1 MKKRILAVIMAV
13 CVSMTALPADVR
25 AAEDG
30 AVRTESTVQETETE
44 ASSVEKSSRTAN
56 AGNETEELAEP
67 ETTGTEKTT
76 ESAETE
82 TAGTEETTETEI
94 IETETA
100 ETEEPAGTET
110 ESAGTETETTE
121 TETGTETETTET
133 ETGTETET
141 TETET
146 GTETETTETET
157 ETETTETETETE
169 TTETETETETEIKTT
184 GTETAETEEPDESGT
199 VEAAELNYMMVES
212 PYVETPGIQNVVLSL
227 GTGNEQIS
235 GIVLKYQNLTT
246 GKTYQAKAAGT
257 EEDMTRFTMDFSR
270 NGQAGEYQITSVQ
283 FTQEKTK
290 QEILLSDLEMDVRFG
305 VNEQA
310 ETNPDQVLYDEDAY
324 ADVDADVV
332 TMNEDGEI
340 VSENTVENVLEQGI
354 SDAVIGGTDHL
365 KGASGNVTVVLDPGH
380 DDTHAG
386 ASGFGVQEKD
396 LTLKIAT
403 YCKEELSTYSGITI
417 YMTRESGN
425 CPAGGGD
432 NTACLDARANL
443 AKNVGAGVLV
453 SFHLNTANGAA
464 RGVEVYYPNSNY
476 NAQVGSSGQALAKKI
491 CDKLAALG
499 LNYRG
504 TLIRDASY
512 DKYPDGSAADY
523 YGLIRRCKNNGI
535 PGLIIE
541 HAFLDNANDY
551 YTYLSSD
558 DKLKAL
564 GVADATAIAEY
575 FGLTKGAKTVT
586 LMYTQSREDG
596 SLRLKWNGLENVDYY
611 EIYRNT
617 VDDTNYPKIDEVSD
631 ATSYIDDDVKTGTR
645 YYYLIRPVFNDGTM
659 GEYSKSISGVAL
671 GKTKLKKISAQSGKK
686 ITLTWKKVSMAEG
699 YLIYRKDGD
708 DGNFNQIAQ
717 VTSGDTLMYTDT
729 VKTNN
734 KKYKYKVQA
743 YNTNNGK
750 QGVGTFSDVKVAK
763 TLAKVKITGITS
775 SNAETLTI
783 SWKKVDGAKGYII
796 SRSTKKDSGY
806 QEIETVSGAGT
817 TSCSDDTVKAGK
829 TYYYKVEAYNVIDGE
844 TGYGGASDAVSGK
857 TAKRTKITSI
867 VSDNEKALTIKW
879 DKISGAYGYR
889 IKRSTEEDGTYK
901 VIKTI
906 KSGNTASY
914 KDTSVKAGKTY
925 YYTVE
930 TIVKTDGNICYS
942 GDSASVEGRTAK
954 KTKIKYAVSNGSEQI
969 EVKWGAV
976 SGAYGYRI
984 KRSMSKNGTYKVVAT
999 VKGKNKTTY
1008 LDENVKTA
1016 KTYYYKVET
1025 INKVNGKKGYSG
1037 DSAAVSAKTL
1047 KTTSITAV
1055 KAATSTSVKLE
1066 WKAVDGASGYQIYR
1080 STSKDSDYKKVG
1092 QVEGRNTRKFEDQT
1106 LEAGKTYYYQV
1117 RAYKSGS
1124 AKDGVA
1130 SFSKAQK
1137 AWTIKQVVFSQIT
1150 SDSKNQVTLGWKKV
1164 SKAQGYVICRSSKS
1178 RGGFEKIAEIS
1189 SGTTLTYTDKS
1200 VTSGNTYYYKM
1211 AATYKIKGS
1220 AGRGS
1225 YSNVLQ
1231 AAVLKQ
1237 GSISSIT
1244 LGENMVLNVSWNSV
1258 ENADG
1263 YELAAAVS
1271 QKGTYTTLQT
1281 SGETS
1286 FTHSNL
1292 TQGKTYYYKVRA
1304 YKDLSS
1310 KIRMYGP
1317 WSAVKSKAAAHEIM
1331 GTSSVSVDQMVTY
1344 YNKRYTFP
1352 ADTYRDKGA
1361 DTAEAFFKILKEE
1374 AEAEGV
1380 RADLLF
1386 AQVMLETGGLTFG
1399 GDVQAS
1405 QCNFGG
1411 LGAVGGG
1418 AAGETYADVRTG
1430 LRAQVQH
1437 LKAYAST
1444 DGLNNECVDTR
1455 FQYVSRGTAKYIE
1468 WLAIPQNPYGKGWAA
1483 DADYGTKL
1491 LRIMDSL

>member
-25 AAEDG
+25 AAEDS
-30 AVRTESTVQETETE
+30 AVQTESTQKTSP
-44 ASSVEKSSRTAN
+44 AEKSAQTEN
-56 AGNETEELAEP
+56 AGNAAEEL
-67 ETTGTEKTT
+67 TGTEM
-76 ESAETE
+76 AE
-82 TAGTEETTETEI
+82 TEETTETVTIETETI
-94 IETETA
+94 ETEEPAETETSETEKTAETETIETETTETESTETETA
-100 ETEEPAGTET
+100 ETETE
-110 ESAGTETETTE
+110 ES
-121 TETGTETETTET
+121 
-133 ETGTETET
+133 
-141 TETET
+141 
-146 GTETETTETET
+146 TETETTETET
-157 ETETTETETETE
+157 EEPTE
-169 TTETETETETEIKTT
+169 
-184 GTETAETEEPDESGT
+184 TETAETET
-199 VEAAELNYMMVES
+199 VQAAELNYMMVES
-212 PYVETPGIQNVVLSL
+212 PYVETPGTQNVVLSL
-227 GTGNEQIS
+227 GTGDEQLS
-235 GIVLKYQNLTT
+235 DIVLNYKNLTT
-246 GKTYQAKAAGT
+246 GKAYQTKTAGI
-257 EEDMTRFTMDFSR
+257 EEDMIRFTMDFSE

-290 QEILLSDLEMDVRFG
+290 QEILLSDLGMDVRFG

-332 TMNEDGEI
+332 TMSADGEVI
-340 VSENTVENVLEQGI
+340 SENTVENVLEQGI
-354 SDAVIGGTDHL
+354 SEAVASVTDNL
-365 KGASGNVTVVLDPGH
+365 KGANSNVKVVLDPGH
-380 DDTHAG
+380 DGTHAG
-386 ASGFGVQEKD
+386 ASGFGVQEAD

-403 YCKEELSTYSGITI
+403 YCKEELSTYNGITV
-417 YMTRESGN
+417 YMTRESAS

-432 NTACLDARANL
+432 NIACLDARANL
-443 AKNVGAGVLV
+443 AKNVGANVLV
-453 SFHLNTANGAA
+453 SFHLNTANGTA

-476 NAQVGSSGQALAKKI
+476 NAQVGSNGQALAKKI

-504 TLIRDASY
+504 TLIRNASY

-575 FGLTKGAKTVT
+575 FGLTKGAQTVT
-586 LMYTQSREDG
+586 CTYTQSRADG
-596 SLRLKWNGLENVDYY
+596 SLKIKWSGLDNVDYY
-611 EIYRNT
+611 EIWR
-617 VDDTNYPKIDEVSD
+617 DTKDAYDYEKIDEVSD
-631 ATSYIDDDVKTGTR
+631 ATSFIDDTVELGTR
-645 YYYLIRPVFNDGTM
+645 YYYLVRPVFNDGTT

-671 GKTKLKKISAQSGKK
+671 AKTNFTKIEAKSGKK
-686 ITLTWKKVSMAEG
+686 VALTWKKVSQAEG
-699 YLIYRKDGD
+699 YLIYRKDSE
-708 DGNFNQIAQ
+708 DGKYNQIGK
-717 VTSGDTLMYTDT
+717 VTSEKTLTYTDT
-729 VKTNN
+729 VKSNN
-734 KKYKYKVQA
+734 KTYTYKIQA

-750 QGVGTFSDVKVAK
+750 QGVGAYSSTKSAK
-763 TLAKVKITGITS
+763 TLAKAKITGITS
-775 SNAETLTI
+775 SNEEVLKI
-783 SWKKVDGAKGYII
+783 SWNKVSGAKGYII

-806 QEIETVSGAGT
+806 SEIDTVSGEKT
-817 TSCSDDTVKAGK
+817 TSYTDDTVKAGK
-829 TYYYKVEAYNVIDGE
+829 TYYYKVEAYNVNSG
-844 TGYGGASDAVSGK
+844 TKGYGGASDAVAGK

-867 VSDNEKALTIKW
+867 VSTNEKTLTIKW
-879 DKISGAYGYR
+879 NKITGAYGYR
-889 IKRSTEEDGTYK
+889 IKRSTDEDGTYK
-901 VIKTI
+901 VVKTI
-906 KSGNTASY
+906 KSGNTTSY

-930 TIVKTDGNICYS
+930 TMVKTGDNICYS
-942 GDSASVEGRTAK
+942 GDSASMEGRTAK
-954 KTKIKYAVSNGSEQI
+954 KAKIKYAVSNGSNQI
-969 EVKWGAV
+969 EVNWGAV
-976 SGAYGYRI
+976 RGAYGYRI
-984 KRSMSKNGTYKVVAT
+984 KRSTSKNGTYKVVAT
-999 VKGKNKTTY
+999 LKGKNNTTY
-1008 LDENVKTA
+1008 QDKKLKTA
-1016 KTYYYKVET
+1016 KTYYYKIET

-1037 DSAAVSAKTL
+1037 NSAAVSAKTL

-1055 KAATSTSVKLE
+1055 KATGSTSVRLE

-1080 STSKDSDYKKVG
+1080 SMSKDSGYKKVG
-1092 QVEGRNTRKFEDQT
+1092 QVKGKNTKKYEDKT

-1117 RAYKSGS
+1117 RAYKSNS
-1124 AKDGVA
+1124 AKNGVA

-1164 SKAQGYVICRSSKS
+1164 SKAQGYDIYRSDESNS
-1178 RGGFEKIAEIS
+1178 GFEKIASIS
-1189 SGTTLTYTDKS
+1189 SGSTLTYTDKG
-1200 VTSGNTYYYKM
+1200 VKSGNTYYYKI

-1225 YSNVLQ
+1225 YSKVTEV
-1231 AAVLKQ
+1231 AVLKQ

-1244 LGENMVLNVSWNSV
+1244 LGDNNVLNISWNSV
-1258 ENADG
+1258 ANASG
-1263 YELAAAVS
+1263 YELAGAVS
-1271 QKGTYTTLQT
+1271 EKGTYTTLQT
-1281 SGETS
+1281 SGATS

-1292 TQGKTYYYKVRA
+1292 VQGTTYYYKVRA
-1304 YKDLSS
+1304 YKDLSNG
-1310 KIRMYGP
+1310 IRMYGP
-1317 WSAVKSKAAAHEIM
+1317 WSAVKAKAAAHEIM
-1331 GTSSVSVDQMVTY
+1331 GTSSVTVDQMVSY

-1361 DTAEAFFKILKEE
+1361 DSAEAFFKILKEE

-1380 RADLLF
+1380 RADVLF
-1386 AQVMLETGGLTFG
+1386 AQVMLETGGLQFG
-1399 GDVQAS
+1399 GDVQPS

-1418 AAGETYADVRTG
+1418 AAGETFADVRTG

-1444 DGLNNECVDTR
+1444 DGLNNACVDKR
-1455 FQYVSRGTAKYIE
+1455 FQYVSRGTARYVE

>member
-1 MKKRILAVIMAV
+1 
-13 CVSMTALPADVR
+13 
-25 AAEDG
+25 
-30 AVRTESTVQETETE
+30 
-44 ASSVEKSSRTAN
+44 
-56 AGNETEELAEP
+56 
-67 ETTGTEKTT
+67 
-76 ESAETE
+76 
-82 TAGTEETTETEI
+82 
-94 IETETA
+94 
-100 ETEEPAGTET
+100 
-110 ESAGTETETTE
+110 
-121 TETGTETETTET
+121 
-133 ETGTETET
+133 
-141 TETET
+141 
-146 GTETETTETET
+146 
-157 ETETTETETETE
+157 
-169 TTETETETETEIKTT
+169 
-184 GTETAETEEPDESGT
+184 
-199 VEAAELNYMMVES
+199 MMVES
-212 PYVETPGIQNVVLSL
+212 PYVETPGTQNVVLSL
-227 GTGNEQIS
+227 GTGYEQLS
-235 GIVLKYQNLTT
+235 DIVLNYKNLTT
-246 GKTYQAKAAGT
+246 GKAYQTKTAGI
-257 EEDMTRFTMDFSR
+257 EEDMIRFTMDFSE

-290 QEILLSDLEMDVRFG
+290 QEILLSDLGMDVRFG

-332 TMNEDGEI
+332 TMSADGEVI
-340 VSENTVENVLEQGI
+340 SENTVENVLEQGI
-354 SDAVIGGTDHL
+354 SEAVASVADNL
-365 KGASGNVTVVLDPGH
+365 KGANSNVKVVLDPGH
-380 DDTHAG
+380 DGTHAG
-386 ASGFGVQEKD
+386 ASGFGVQEAD

-403 YCKEELSTYSGITI
+403 YCKEELSTYNGITV
-417 YMTRESGN
+417 YMTRESAS

-432 NTACLDARANL
+432 NIACLDARANL
-443 AKNVGAGVLV
+443 AKNVGANVLV
-453 SFHLNTANGAA
+453 SFHLNTANGTA

-476 NAQVGSSGQALAKKI
+476 NAQVGSNGQALAKKI

-504 TLIRDASY
+504 TLIRNASY

-575 FGLTKGAKTVT
+575 FGLTKGAQTVT
-586 LMYTQSREDG
+586 CTYTQSRADG
-596 SLRLKWNGLENVDYY
+596 SLKIKWSGLDNVDYY
-611 EIYRNT
+611 EIWR
-617 VDDTNYPKIDEVSD
+617 DTKDAYDYEKIDEVSD
-631 ATSYIDDDVKTGTR
+631 ATSFIDDTVELGTR
-645 YYYLIRPVFNDGTM
+645 YYYLVRPVFNDGTT

-671 GKTKLKKISAQSGKK
+671 AKTNFTKIKAKSGKK
-686 ITLTWKKVSMAEG
+686 VTLTWKKVSQAEG
-699 YLIYRKDGD
+699 YLIYRKDSE
-708 DGNFNQIAQ
+708 DGKYNQIGK
-717 VTSGDTLMYTDT
+717 VTSGKTLTYTDT
-729 VKTNN
+729 VKSNN
-734 KKYKYKVQA
+734 KTYTYKIQA

-750 QGVGTFSDVKVAK
+750 QGVGAYSSTKSAK
-763 TLAKVKITGITS
+763 TLAKAKITGITS
-775 SNAETLTI
+775 SNEDMLKI
-783 SWKKVDGAKGYII
+783 SWKKVSGAKGYTI
-796 SRSTKKDSGY
+796 SRSTSKNSGY
-806 QEIETVSGAGT
+806 KKIDTVTGK
-817 TSCSDDTVKAGK
+817 TSYTDDTVKAGK
-829 TYYYKVEAYNVIDGE
+829 TYYYKVEAYNVNSG
-844 TGYGGASDAVSGK
+844 TKGYGGASDAVAGK

-867 VSDNEKALTIKW
+867 VSTNEKTLTIKW
-879 DKISGAYGYR
+879 NKITGAYGYR
-889 IKRSTEEDGTYK
+889 IKRSTDEDGTYK
-901 VIKTI
+901 VVKTI
-906 KSGNTASY
+906 KSGNTTSY

-930 TIVKTDGNICYS
+930 TMVKTGDNICYS

-954 KTKIKYAVSNGSEQI
+954 KAKIKYAVSNGSNQI
-969 EVKWGAV
+969 EVNWGAV

-984 KRSMSKNGTYKVVAT
+984 KRSTSKNGTYKVVAT
-999 VKGKNKTTY
+999 LKGKNNTTY
-1008 LDENVKTA
+1008 QDKKLKTA
-1016 KTYYYKVET
+1016 KTYYYKIET

-1037 DSAAVSAKTL
+1037 NSAAVSAKTL

-1055 KAATSTSVKLE
+1055 KATGSTSVRLE

-1080 STSKDSDYKKVG
+1080 STSKDSGYKKVG
-1092 QVEGRNTRKFEDQT
+1092 QVKGKNTKKYEDKT

-1117 RAYKSGS
+1117 RAYKSNS
-1124 AKDGVA
+1124 AKNGVA

-1164 SKAQGYVICRSSKS
+1164 SKAQGYDIYRSDESNS
-1178 RGGFEKIAEIS
+1178 GFEKIASIS
-1189 SGTTLTYTDKS
+1189 SGSTLTYTDKG
-1200 VTSGNTYYYKM
+1200 VKSGNTYYYKI

-1225 YSNVLQ
+1225 YSKVTEV
-1231 AAVLKQ
+1231 AVLKQ

-1244 LGENMVLNVSWNSV
+1244 LGDNNVLNISWNSV
-1258 ENADG
+1258 ANASG
-1263 YELAAAVS
+1263 YELAGAVS
-1271 QKGTYTTLQT
+1271 EKGTYTTLQT
-1281 SGETS
+1281 SDATS

-1292 TQGKTYYYKVRA
+1292 VQGTTYYYKVRA
-1304 YKDLSS
+1304 YKDLSNG
-1310 KIRMYGP
+1310 IRMYGP
-1317 WSAVKSKAAAHEIM
+1317 WSAVKAKAAAHEIM
-1331 GTSSVSVDQMVTY
+1331 GTSSVTVDQMVSY

-1361 DTAEAFFKILKEE
+1361 DSAEAFFKILKEE

-1380 RADLLF
+1380 RADVLF
-1386 AQVMLETGGLTFG
+1386 AQVMLETGGLQFG
-1399 GDVQAS
+1399 GDVQPS

-1418 AAGETYADVRTG
+1418 AAGETFADVRTG

-1444 DGLNNECVDTR
+1444 DGLNNACVDKR
-1455 FQYVSRGTAKYIE
+1455 FQYVSRGTARYVE

>member
-25 AAEDG
+25 AAEDS
-30 AVRTESTVQETETE
+30 AVQTESTQKTSP
-44 ASSVEKSSRTAN
+44 AEKSAQTEN
-56 AGNETEELAEP
+56 AGNAAEEL
-67 ETTGTEKTT
+67 TGTEMT
-76 ESAETE
+76 E
-82 TAGTEETTETEI
+82 TEETTETVTIETETI
-94 IETETA
+94 ETEEPAETETSETEKPAETETIETETTETESTETETA
-100 ETEEPAGTET
+100 ETETE
-110 ESAGTETETTE
+110 ES
-121 TETGTETETTET
+121 
-133 ETGTETET
+133 
-141 TETET
+141 
-146 GTETETTETET
+146 TETETTETET
-157 ETETTETETETE
+157 EEPTE
-169 TTETETETETEIKTT
+169 
-184 GTETAETEEPDESGT
+184 TETAETET
-199 VEAAELNYMMVES
+199 VQAAELNYMMVES
-212 PYVETPGIQNVVLSL
+212 PYVETPGTQNVVLSL
-227 GTGNEQIS
+227 GTGDEQLS
-235 GIVLKYQNLTT
+235 DIVLNYKNLTT
-246 GKTYQAKAAGT
+246 GKAYQTKAAGI
-257 EEDMTRFTMDFSR
+257 EEDMIRFTMDFSE

-290 QEILLSDLEMDVRFG
+290 QEILLSDLGMDVRFG

-332 TMNEDGEI
+332 TMSADGEVI
-340 VSENTVENVLEQGI
+340 SENTVENVLEQGI
-354 SDAVIGGTDHL
+354 SEAVASVADNL
-365 KGASGNVTVVLDPGH
+365 KGANSNVKVVLDPGH
-380 DDTHAG
+380 DGTHAG
-386 ASGFGVQEKD
+386 ASGFGVQEAD

-403 YCKEELSTYSGITI
+403 YCKEELSTYNGITV
-417 YMTRESGN
+417 YMTRESAS

-432 NTACLDARANL
+432 NIACLDARANL
-443 AKNVGAGVLV
+443 AKNVGASVLV
-453 SFHLNTANGAA
+453 SFHLNTANGTA

-476 NAQVGSSGQALAKKI
+476 NAQVGGNGQALAKKI

-504 TLIRDASY
+504 TLIRNASY

-558 DKLKAL
+558 EKLKAL

-586 LMYTQSREDG
+586 LNYTQSREDG
-596 SLRLKWNGLENVDYY
+596 SLRLKWTGLDNVDYY

-617 VDDTNYPKIDEVSD
+617 VNDTNYPKIDEVSD
-631 ATSYIDDDVKTGTR
+631 ATSYIDDTVKAGTK
-645 YYYLIRPVFNDGTM
+645 YYYLVRPVFNDGTA
-659 GEYSKSISGVAL
+659 GEYSKPISGVAL
-671 GKTKLKKISAQSGKK
+671 GKTNLTKIKAKSGKK
-686 ITLTWKKVSMAEG
+686 ITLTWKKVSKAEG
-699 YLIYRKDGD
+699 YLIYRQDSSDSK
-708 DGNFNQIAQ
+708 FYQIGT
-717 VTSGDTLMYTDT
+717 VKSGSTLTYTDT
-729 VKTNN
+729 VKSNN
-734 KKYKYKVQA
+734 KTYTYKVQA
-743 YNTNNGK
+743 YNTNNGR
-750 QGVGTFSDVKVAK
+750 QGVGAYSSTKSAK
-763 TLAKVKITGITS
+763 TLAKAKITGITS
-775 SNAETLTI
+775 SDEEVLKI
-783 SWKKVDGAKGYII
+783 SWNKVSGAKGYII

-806 QEIETVSGAGT
+806 SEIDTVSGEKT
-817 TSCSDDTVKAGK
+817 TSYTDDTVKAGK
-829 TYYYKVEAYNVIDGE
+829 TYYYKVEAYNVNSG
-844 TGYGGASDAVSGK
+844 TKGYGGASDAVAGK

-867 VSDNEKALTIKW
+867 VSTNEKTLTIKW
-879 DKISGAYGYR
+879 NKITGAYGYR
-889 IKRSTEEDGTYK
+889 IKRSTDEDGTYK
-901 VIKTI
+901 VVKTI
-906 KSGNTASY
+906 KSGNTTSY

-930 TIVKTDGNICYS
+930 TMVKTGDNICYS
-942 GDSASVEGRTAK
+942 GDSASMEGRTAK
-954 KTKIKYAVSNGSEQI
+954 KAKIKYAVSNGSNQI
-969 EVKWGAV
+969 EVNWGAV

-984 KRSMSKNGTYKVVAT
+984 KRSTSKNGTYKVVAT
-999 VKGKNKTTY
+999 LKGKNNTTY
-1008 LDENVKTA
+1008 QDKKLKTA
-1016 KTYYYKVET
+1016 KTYYYKIET

-1037 DSAAVSAKTL
+1037 NSAAVSAKTL

-1055 KAATSTSVKLE
+1055 KATGSTSVRLE

-1080 STSKDSDYKKVG
+1080 STSKDSGYKKVG
-1092 QVEGRNTRKFEDQT
+1092 QVKGKNTKKYEDKT

-1117 RAYKSGS
+1117 RAYKSNS
-1124 AKDGVA
+1124 AKNGVA

-1164 SKAQGYVICRSSKS
+1164 SKAQGYDIYRSDKS
-1178 RGGFEKIAEIS
+1178 NSGFEKIASIS
-1189 SGTTLTYTDKS
+1189 SESTLTYTDKG
-1200 VTSGNTYYYKM
+1200 VKSGNTYYYKI

-1225 YSNVLQ
+1225 YSKVTEV
-1231 AAVLKQ
+1231 AVLKQ

-1244 LGENMVLNVSWNSV
+1244 LGDNNVLNISWNSV
-1258 ENADG
+1258 ANASG
-1263 YELAAAVS
+1263 YELAGAIS
-1271 QKGTYTTLQT
+1271 EKGSYTTLQT
-1281 SGETS
+1281 SGATS

-1292 TQGKTYYYKVRA
+1292 TQGTTYYYKVRA

-1310 KIRMYGP
+1310 GIRMYGP

-1331 GTSSVSVDQMVTY
+1331 GTSSVTVDQMVSY

-1361 DTAEAFFKILKEE
+1361 DSAEAFFKILKEE
-1374 AEAEGV
+1374 ADAEGV
-1380 RADLLF
+1380 RADVLF

-1444 DGLNNECVDTR
+1444 EGLNNACVDTR
-1455 FQYVSRGTAKYIE
+1455 FQYVSRGTARYVE

>member
-30 AVRTESTVQETETE
+30 AVQTESTQAMETSSAVEAAVTEEASETENDETET
-44 ASSVEKSSRTAN
+44 SS
-56 AGNETEELAEP
+56 
-67 ETTGTEKTT
+67 
-76 ESAETE
+76 ES
-82 TAGTEETTETEI
+82 ETTETGESSETETGVTETEESSETETGAAETEEPTETQTI
-94 IETETA
+94 ETESTETETETA
-100 ETEEPAGTET
+100 ETETEEP
-110 ESAGTETETTE
+110 TETETVE
-121 TETGTETETTET
+121 TES
-133 ETGTETET
+133 
-141 TETET
+141 
-146 GTETETTETET
+146 TETET
-157 ETETTETETETE
+157 ETET
-169 TTETETETETEIKTT
+169 
-184 GTETAETEEPDESGT
+184 
-199 VEAAELNYMMVES
+199 VQAAEMNYMMVES
-212 PYVETPGIQNVVLSL
+212 PYVETPGTQNVVLSL
-227 GTGNEQIS
+227 GTGKEQIS
-235 GIVLKYQNLTT
+235 DVILNYQNLTT
-246 GKTYQAKAAGT
+246 GKTYQVKAAGR
-257 EEDMTRFTMDFSR
+257 EEDMIRFTMDFSE

-290 QEILLSDLEMDVRFG
+290 QEILLSDLGMDVRFG

-332 TMNEDGEI
+332 TMSADGEVI
-340 VSENTVENVLEQGI
+340 SENTVENVLEQGI
-354 SDAVIGGTDHL
+354 SEAVASVADNL
-365 KGASGNVTVVLDPGH
+365 KGANSNVKVVLDPGH
-380 DDTHAG
+380 DGTHAG
-386 ASGFGVQEKD
+386 ASGFGVQEAD

-403 YCKEELSTYSGITI
+403 YCKEELSTYNGITV
-417 YMTRESGN
+417 YMTRESAS

-432 NTACLDARANL
+432 NIACLDARANL
-443 AKNVGAGVLV
+443 AKNVGANVLV
-453 SFHLNTANGAA
+453 SFHLNTANGTA

-476 NAQVGSSGQALAKKI
+476 NAQVGGNGQALAKKI

-504 TLIRDASY
+504 TLIRNASY

-575 FGLTKGAKTVT
+575 FGLTKGAQTVACT
-586 LMYTQSREDG
+586 YTQSRADG
-596 SLRLKWNGLENVDYY
+596 SLKIKWSGLDNVDYY
-611 EIYRNT
+611 EIWR
-617 VDDTNYPKIDEVSD
+617 DTKDAYDYEKIDEVSD
-631 ATSYIDDDVKTGTR
+631 ATSFIDDTVELGTR
-645 YYYLIRPVFNDGTM
+645 YYYLVRPVFNDGTT

-671 GKTKLKKISAQSGKK
+671 AKTNFTKIEAKSGKK
-686 ITLTWKKVSMAEG
+686 VTLTWKKVSQAEG
-699 YLIYRKDGD
+699 YLIYRKDSE
-708 DGNFNQIAQ
+708 DGKYNQIGK
-717 VTSGDTLMYTDT
+717 VTSGKTLTYTDT
-729 VKTNN
+729 VKSNN
-734 KKYKYKVQA
+734 KTYTYKIQA

-750 QGVGTFSDVKVAK
+750 QGVGAYSSTKSAK
-763 TLAKVKITGITS
+763 TLAKAKITGITS
-775 SNAETLTI
+775 SNEDMLKI
-783 SWKKVDGAKGYII
+783 SWKKVSGANGYII
-796 SRSTKKDSGY
+796 YRSTSKNSGY
-806 QEIETVSGAGT
+806 KKIDTVTGK
-817 TSCSDDTVKAGK
+817 TSYTDDTVKAGK
-829 TYYYKVEAYNVIDGE
+829 TYYYKVEAYNVNSG
-844 TGYGGASDAVSGK
+844 TKGYGGASDAVAGK

-867 VSDNEKALTIKW
+867 VSANEKTLTIKW
-879 DKISGAYGYR
+879 NKITGAYGYR
-889 IKRSTEEDGTYK
+889 IKRSTDEDGTYK
-901 VIKTI
+901 VVKTI
-906 KSGNTASY
+906 KSGNTTSY
-914 KDTSVKAGKTY
+914 KDTSVKAGKNY

-930 TIVKTDGNICYS
+930 TMVKTGDNICYS

-954 KTKIKYAVSNGSEQI
+954 KAKIKYAVSNGSNQI
-969 EVKWGAV
+969 EVNWGAV

-984 KRSMSKNGTYKVVAT
+984 KRSTSKNGTYKVVAT
-999 VKGKNKTTY
+999 LKGKNNTTY
-1008 LDENVKTA
+1008 QDKKLKTA
-1016 KTYYYKVET
+1016 KTYYYKIET

-1037 DSAAVSAKTL
+1037 NSAAVSAKTL

-1055 KAATSTSVKLE
+1055 KATGSTSVRLE
-1066 WKAVDGASGYQIYR
+1066 WKAVDRASGYQIYR
-1080 STSKDSDYKKVG
+1080 STSKDSGYKKVG
-1092 QVEGRNTRKFEDQT
+1092 QVKGKNTKKYEDKT

-1117 RAYKSGS
+1117 RAYKSNS
-1124 AKDGVA
+1124 AKNGVA

-1164 SKAQGYVICRSSKS
+1164 SKAQGYDIYRSDKS
-1178 RGGFEKIAEIS
+1178 NSGFEKIASIS
-1189 SGTTLTYTDKS
+1189 SGSTLTYTDKG
-1200 VTSGNTYYYKM
+1200 VKSGNTYYYKI

-1225 YSNVLQ
+1225 YSKVTEV
-1231 AAVLKQ
+1231 AVLKQ

-1244 LGENMVLNVSWNSV
+1244 LGDNNVLNISWNSV
-1258 ENADG
+1258 ANASG
-1263 YELAAAVS
+1263 YELAGAVS
-1271 QKGTYTTLQT
+1271 EKGTYTTLQT
-1281 SGETS
+1281 SGATS

-1292 TQGKTYYYKVRA
+1292 VQGTTYYYKVRA
-1304 YKDLSS
+1304 YKDLSNG
-1310 KIRMYGP
+1310 IRMYGP
-1317 WSAVKSKAAAHEIM
+1317 WSAVKAKAAAHEIM
-1331 GTSSVSVDQMVTY
+1331 GTSSVTVDQMVAY

-1361 DTAEAFFKILKEE
+1361 DSAEAFFKILKEE

-1380 RADLLF
+1380 RADVLF
-1386 AQVMLETGGLTFG
+1386 AQVMLETGGLQFG
-1399 GDVQAS
+1399 GDVQPS

-1418 AAGETYADVRTG
+1418 AAGETFDDVRTG

-1444 DGLNNECVDTR
+1444 DGLNNACVDKR
-1455 FQYVSRGTAKYIE
+1455 FQYVSRGTARYVE

-1491 LRIMDSL
+1491 LRIMNSL

>member
-13 CVSMTALPADVR
+13 CVSMTALPADVS
-25 AAEDG
+25 AAEDS
-30 AVRTESTVQETETE
+30 AVQTESMQKTSP
-44 ASSVEKSSRTAN
+44 AEKSAQTEN
-56 AGNETEELAEP
+56 AGNAAEEL
-67 ETTGTEKTT
+67 TGTEMT
-76 ESAETE
+76 E
-82 TAGTEETTETEI
+82 TEETTETVTIETETI
-94 IETETA
+94 ETEEPAETETSETEKPAETETIETETTETESTETETA
-100 ETEEPAGTET
+100 ETETE
-110 ESAGTETETTE
+110 ES
-121 TETGTETETTET
+121 
-133 ETGTETET
+133 
-141 TETET
+141 
-146 GTETETTETET
+146 TETETTETET
-157 ETETTETETETE
+157 EEPTE
-169 TTETETETETEIKTT
+169 
-184 GTETAETEEPDESGT
+184 TETAETET
-199 VEAAELNYMMVES
+199 VQAAELNYMMVES
-212 PYVETPGIQNVVLSL
+212 PYVETPGTQNVVLSL
-227 GTGNEQIS
+227 GTGDEQLS
-235 GIVLKYQNLTT
+235 DIVLNYKNLTT
-246 GKTYQAKAAGT
+246 GKAYQTKTAGI
-257 EEDMTRFTMDFSR
+257 EEDMIRFTMDFSE

-290 QEILLSDLEMDVRFG
+290 QEILLSDLGMDVRFG

-332 TMNEDGEI
+332 TMSADGEVI
-340 VSENTVENVLEQGI
+340 SENTVENVLEQGI
-354 SDAVIGGTDHL
+354 SEAVASVTDNL
-365 KGASGNVTVVLDPGH
+365 KGANSNVKVVLDPGH
-380 DDTHAG
+380 DGTHAG
-386 ASGFGVQEKD
+386 ASGFGVQEAD

-403 YCKEELSTYSGITI
+403 YCKEELSTYNGITV
-417 YMTRESGN
+417 YMTRESAS

-432 NTACLDARANL
+432 NIACLDARANL
-443 AKNVGAGVLV
+443 AKNVGANVLV
-453 SFHLNTANGAA
+453 SFHLNTANGTA

-476 NAQVGSSGQALAKKI
+476 NAQVGSNGQALAKKI

-504 TLIRDASY
+504 TLIRNASY

-558 DKLKAL
+558 EKLKAL

-575 FGLTKGAKTVT
+575 FGLTKGAQTVT
-586 LMYTQSREDG
+586 CTYTQSRADG
-596 SLRLKWNGLENVDYY
+596 SLKIKWSGLDNVDYY
-611 EIYRNT
+611 EIWR
-617 VDDTNYPKIDEVSD
+617 DTKDAYDYEKIDEVSD
-631 ATSYIDDDVKTGTR
+631 ATSFIDDTVELGTR
-645 YYYLIRPVFNDGTM
+645 YYYLVRPVFNDGTT

-671 GKTKLKKISAQSGKK
+671 AKTNFTKIKAKSGKK
-686 ITLTWKKVSMAEG
+686 VTLTWKKVSQAEG
-699 YLIYRKDGD
+699 YLIYRKDSE
-708 DGNFNQIAQ
+708 DGKYNQIGK
-717 VTSGDTLMYTDT
+717 VTSGKTLTYTDT
-729 VKTNN
+729 VKSNN
-734 KKYKYKVQA
+734 KTYTYKIQA

-750 QGVGTFSDVKVAK
+750 QGVGAYSSTKSAK
-763 TLAKVKITGITS
+763 TLAKAKITGITS
-775 SNAETLTI
+775 SNEDMLKI
-783 SWKKVDGAKGYII
+783 SWKKVSGAKGYTI
-796 SRSTKKDSGY
+796 SRSTSKNSGY
-806 QEIETVSGAGT
+806 KKIDTVTGK
-817 TSCSDDTVKAGK
+817 TSYTDDTVKAGK
-829 TYYYKVEAYNVIDGE
+829 TYYYKVEAYNVNSG
-844 TGYGGASDAVSGK
+844 TKGYGGASDAVAGK

-867 VSDNEKALTIKW
+867 VSTNEKTLTIKW
-879 DKISGAYGYR
+879 NKITGAYGYR
-889 IKRSTEEDGTYK
+889 IKRSTDEDGTYK
-901 VIKTI
+901 VVKTI
-906 KSGNTASY
+906 KSGNTTSY

-930 TIVKTDGNICYS
+930 TMVKTGDNICYS
-942 GDSASVEGRTAK
+942 GDSASMEGRTAK
-954 KTKIKYAVSNGSEQI
+954 KAKIKYAVSNGSNQI
-969 EVKWGAV
+969 EVNWGAV

-984 KRSMSKNGTYKVVAT
+984 KRSTSKNGTYKVVAT
-999 VKGKNKTTY
+999 LKGKNNTTY
-1008 LDENVKTA
+1008 QDKNVKTA

-1037 DSAAVSAKTL
+1037 DSAVVSAKTL

-1055 KAATSTSVKLE
+1055 KATGSTSVRLE

-1080 STSKDSDYKKVG
+1080 SMSKDSGYKKVG
-1092 QVEGRNTRKFEDQT
+1092 QVKGKNTKKYEDKT

-1117 RAYKSGS
+1117 RAYKSNS
-1124 AKDGVA
+1124 AKNGVA

-1164 SKAQGYVICRSSKS
+1164 SKAQGYDIYRSDKS
-1178 RGGFEKIAEIS
+1178 NSGFEKIASIS
-1189 SGTTLTYTDKS
+1189 SGSTLTYTDKG
-1200 VTSGNTYYYKM
+1200 VKSGNTYYYKI

-1225 YSNVLQ
+1225 YSKVTEV
-1231 AAVLKQ
+1231 AVLKQ

-1244 LGENMVLNVSWNSV
+1244 LGDNNVLNISWSSV
-1258 ENADG
+1258 ANASG
-1263 YELAAAVS
+1263 YELAGAVS
-1271 QKGTYTTLQT
+1271 EKGTYTTLQT
-1281 SGETS
+1281 SGATS

-1292 TQGKTYYYKVRA
+1292 VQGTTYYYKVRA
-1304 YKDLSS
+1304 YKDLSNG
-1310 KIRMYGP
+1310 IRMYGP
-1317 WSAVKSKAAAHEIM
+1317 WSAVKAKAAAHEIM
-1331 GTSSVSVDQMVTY
+1331 GTSSVTVDQMVSY

-1361 DTAEAFFKILKEE
+1361 DSAEAFFKILKEE

-1380 RADLLF
+1380 RADVLF
-1386 AQVMLETGGLTFG
+1386 AQVMLETGGLKFG
-1399 GDVQAS
+1399 GDVQPS

-1418 AAGETYADVRTG
+1418 AAGETFADVRTG

-1444 DGLNNECVDTR
+1444 DGLNNACVDKR
-1455 FQYVSRGTAKYIE
+1455 FQYVSRGTARYVE

>member
-25 AAEDG
+25 AAEDS
-30 AVRTESTVQETETE
+30 AVQTESTQKTSP
-44 ASSVEKSSRTAN
+44 AEKSAQTEN
-56 AGNETEELAEP
+56 AGNAAEELTGTEMAETEEAAEK
-67 ETTGTEKTT
+67 E
-76 ESAETE
+76 E
-82 TAGTEETTETEI
+82 TAETEETTETVTIETETI
-94 IETETA
+94 ETEEPAETETSETEKPAETETIETETTETESTETETA
-100 ETEEPAGTET
+100 ETETE
-110 ESAGTETETTE
+110 ES
-121 TETGTETETTET
+121 
-133 ETGTETET
+133 
-141 TETET
+141 
-146 GTETETTETET
+146 TETETTETET
-157 ETETTETETETE
+157 EEPTE
-169 TTETETETETEIKTT
+169 
-184 GTETAETEEPDESGT
+184 TETAETET
-199 VEAAELNYMMVES
+199 VQAAELNYMMVES
-212 PYVETPGIQNVVLSL
+212 PYVETPGTQNVVLSL
-227 GTGNEQIS
+227 GTGYEQLS
-235 GIVLKYQNLTT
+235 DIVLNYKNLTT
-246 GKTYQAKAAGT
+246 GKAYQTKAAGI
-257 EEDMTRFTMDFSR
+257 EEDMIRFTMDFSE

-290 QEILLSDLEMDVRFG
+290 QEILLSDLGMDVRFG

-332 TMNEDGEI
+332 TMSADGEVI
-340 VSENTVENVLEQGI
+340 SENTVENVLEQGI
-354 SDAVIGGTDHL
+354 SDAVASVADNL
-365 KGASGNVTVVLDPGH
+365 KGANSNVKVVLDPGH
-380 DDTHAG
+380 DGTHAG
-386 ASGFGVQEKD
+386 APGFGVQEAD

-403 YCKEELSTYSGITI
+403 YCKEELSTYNGITV
-417 YMTRESGN
+417 YMTRESAS

-432 NTACLDARANL
+432 YIACLDARANL
-443 AKNVGAGVLV
+443 AKNVGANVLV
-453 SFHLNTANGAA
+453 SFHLNTANGTA

-476 NAQVGSSGQALAKKI
+476 NAQVGSNGQALAKKI

-504 TLIRDASY
+504 TKIRNASY

-558 DKLKAL
+558 EKLKAL

-575 FGLTKGAKTVT
+575 FGLTKGAQTVT
-586 LMYTQSREDG
+586 CTYTQSRADG
-596 SLRLKWNGLENVDYY
+596 SLKIKWSGLDNVDYY
-611 EIYRNT
+611 EIWR
-617 VDDTNYPKIDEVSD
+617 DTKDAYDYEKIDEVSD
-631 ATSYIDDDVKTGTR
+631 ATSFIDDTVELGTR
-645 YYYLIRPVFNDGTM
+645 YYYLVRPVFNDGTT

-671 GKTKLKKISAQSGKK
+671 AKTNFTKIKAKSGKK
-686 ITLTWKKVSMAEG
+686 VTLTWKKVSQAEG
-699 YLIYRKDGD
+699 YLIYRKDSE
-708 DGNFNQIAQ
+708 DGKYNQIGK
-717 VTSGDTLMYTDT
+717 VTSGKTLTYTDT
-729 VKTNN
+729 VKSNN
-734 KKYKYKVQA
+734 KTYTYKIQA

-750 QGVGTFSDVKVAK
+750 QGVGAYSSTKSAK
-763 TLAKVKITGITS
+763 TLAKAKITGITS
-775 SNAETLTI
+775 SNEDMLKI
-783 SWKKVDGAKGYII
+783 SWKKVSGAKGYTI
-796 SRSTKKDSGY
+796 SRSTSKNSGY
-806 QEIETVSGAGT
+806 KKIDTVTGK
-817 TSCSDDTVKAGK
+817 TSYTDDTVKAGK
-829 TYYYKVEAYNVIDGE
+829 TYYYKVEAYNVNSG
-844 TGYGGASDAVSGK
+844 TKGYGGASDAVAGK

-867 VSDNEKALTIKW
+867 VSTNEKTLTIKW
-879 DKISGAYGYR
+879 NKITGAYGYR
-889 IKRSTEEDGTYK
+889 IKRSTDEDGTYK
-901 VIKTI
+901 VVKTI
-906 KSGNTASY
+906 KSGNTTSY

-930 TIVKTDGNICYS
+930 TMVKTGDNICYS
-942 GDSASVEGRTAK
+942 GDSASMEGRTAK
-954 KTKIKYAVSNGSEQI
+954 KAKIKYAVSNGSNQI
-969 EVKWGAV
+969 EVNWGAV

-984 KRSMSKNGTYKVVAT
+984 KRSTSKNGTYKVVAT
-999 VKGKNKTTY
+999 LKGKNNTTY
-1008 LDENVKTA
+1008 QDKNVKTA

-1037 DSAAVSAKTL
+1037 DSAVVSAKTL

-1055 KAATSTSVKLE
+1055 KATGSTSVRLE

-1080 STSKDSDYKKVG
+1080 SMSKDSGYKKVG
-1092 QVEGRNTRKFEDQT
+1092 QVKGKNTKKYEDKT

-1117 RAYKSGS
+1117 RAYKSNS
-1124 AKDGVA
+1124 AKNGVA

-1164 SKAQGYVICRSSKS
+1164 SKAQGYDIYRSDKS
-1178 RGGFEKIAEIS
+1178 NSGFEKIASIS
-1189 SGTTLTYTDKS
+1189 SGSTLTYTDKG
-1200 VTSGNTYYYKM
+1200 VKSGNTYYYKI

-1225 YSNVLQ
+1225 YSKVTEV
-1231 AAVLKQ
+1231 AVLKQ

-1244 LGENMVLNVSWNSV
+1244 LGDNNVLNISWSSV
-1258 ENADG
+1258 ANASG
-1263 YELAAAVS
+1263 YELAGAVS
-1271 QKGTYTTLQT
+1271 EKGTYTTLQT
-1281 SGETS
+1281 SGATS

-1292 TQGKTYYYKVRA
+1292 VQGTTYYYKVRA
-1304 YKDLSS
+1304 YKDLSNG
-1310 KIRMYGP
+1310 IRMYGP
-1317 WSAVKSKAAAHEIM
+1317 WSAVKAKAAAHEIM
-1331 GTSSVSVDQMVTY
+1331 GTSSVTVDQMVSY

-1361 DTAEAFFKILKEE
+1361 DSAEAFFKILKEE

-1380 RADLLF
+1380 RADVLF
-1386 AQVMLETGGLTFG
+1386 AQVMLETGGLKFG
-1399 GDVQAS
+1399 GDVQPS

-1418 AAGETYADVRTG
+1418 AAGETFADVRTG

-1444 DGLNNECVDTR
+1444 DGLNNACVDKR
-1455 FQYVSRGTAKYIE
+1455 FQYVSRGTARYVE

>member
-25 AAEDG
+25 AAEDS
-30 AVRTESTVQETETE
+30 AVQTESTQKTSPSEESTQTENTG
-44 ASSVEKSSRTAN
+44 N
-56 AGNETEELAEP
+56 AAEEL
-67 ETTGTEKTT
+67 TGTEM
-76 ESAETE
+76 AE
-82 TAGTEETTETEI
+82 TEETTETVTIETETI
-94 IETETA
+94 ETEEPAETETSETEKPAETETIETETTETESTETETA
-100 ETEEPAGTET
+100 ETETE
-110 ESAGTETETTE
+110 ES
-121 TETGTETETTET
+121 
-133 ETGTETET
+133 
-141 TETET
+141 
-146 GTETETTETET
+146 TETETTETET
-157 ETETTETETETE
+157 EEPTETEPAETE
-169 TTETETETETEIKTT
+169 T
-184 GTETAETEEPDESGT
+184 
-199 VEAAELNYMMVES
+199 VQAAELNYMMVES
-212 PYVETPGIQNVVLSL
+212 PYVETPGTQNVVLSL
-227 GTGNEQIS
+227 GTGDEQLSDI
-235 GIVLKYQNLTT
+235 ILNYKNLTT
-246 GKTYQAKAAGT
+246 GKAYQTKAAGI
-257 EEDMTRFTMDFSR
+257 EEDMIRFTMDFSE

-290 QEILLSDLEMDVRFG
+290 QEILLSDLGMDVRFG

-332 TMNEDGEI
+332 TMSADGEVI
-340 VSENTVENVLEQGI
+340 SENTVENVLEQGI
-354 SDAVIGGTDHL
+354 SEAVASVADNL
-365 KGASGNVTVVLDPGH
+365 KGANSNVKVVLDPGH
-380 DDTHAG
+380 DGTHAG
-386 ASGFGVQEKD
+386 ASGFGVQEAD

-403 YCKEELSTYSGITI
+403 YCKEELSTYNGITV
-417 YMTRESGN
+417 YMTRESAS

-432 NTACLDARANL
+432 NIACLDARANL
-443 AKNVGAGVLV
+443 AKNVGANVLV
-453 SFHLNTANGAA
+453 SFHLNTANGTA

-476 NAQVGSSGQALAKKI
+476 NAQVGSNGQALAKKI

-504 TLIRDASY
+504 TLIRNASY

-575 FGLTKGAKTVT
+575 FGLTKGAQTVT
-586 LMYTQSREDG
+586 CTYTQSRADG
-596 SLRLKWNGLENVDYY
+596 SLKIKWSVLDNVDYY
-611 EIYRNT
+611 EIWR
-617 VDDTNYPKIDEVSD
+617 DTKDAYDYEKIDEVSD
-631 ATSYIDDDVKTGTR
+631 ATSFIDDTVELGTR
-645 YYYLIRPVFNDGTM
+645 YYYLVRPVFNDGTT

-671 GKTKLKKISAQSGKK
+671 AKTNFTKIEAKSGKK
-686 ITLTWKKVSMAEG
+686 VALTWKKVSQAEG
-699 YLIYRKDGD
+699 YLIYRKDSE
-708 DGNFNQIAQ
+708 DGKYNQIGK
-717 VTSGDTLMYTDT
+717 VTSGKTLTYTDT
-729 VKTNN
+729 VKSNN
-734 KKYKYKVQA
+734 KTYTYKIQA

-750 QGVGTFSDVKVAK
+750 QGVGAYSSTKSAK
-763 TLAKVKITGITS
+763 TLAKAKITGITS
-775 SNAETLTI
+775 SNEEVLKI
-783 SWKKVDGAKGYII
+783 SWNKVSGAKGYII

-806 QEIETVSGAGT
+806 SEIDTVSGEKT
-817 TSCSDDTVKAGK
+817 TSYTDDTVKAGK
-829 TYYYKVEAYNVIDGE
+829 TYYYKVEAYNVNSG
-844 TGYGGASDAVSGK
+844 TKGYGGASDAVAGK
-857 TAKRTKITSI
+857 TAKCTKITSI
-867 VSDNEKALTIKW
+867 VSTNEKTLTIKW
-879 DKISGAYGYR
+879 NKITGAYGYR
-889 IKRSTEEDGTYK
+889 IKRSTDEDGTYK
-901 VIKTI
+901 VVKTI
-906 KSGNTASY
+906 KSGNTTSY

-930 TIVKTDGNICYS
+930 TMVKTGDNICYS
-942 GDSASVEGRTAK
+942 GDSASMEGRTAK
-954 KTKIKYAVSNGSEQI
+954 KAKIKYAVSNGSNQI
-969 EVKWGAV
+969 EVNWGAV

-984 KRSMSKNGTYKVVAT
+984 KRSTSKNGTYKVVAT
-999 VKGKNKTTY
+999 LKGKNNTTY
-1008 LDENVKTA
+1008 QDKKLKTA
-1016 KTYYYKVET
+1016 KTYYYKIET

-1037 DSAAVSAKTL
+1037 NSAAVSAKTL

-1055 KAATSTSVKLE
+1055 KATGSTSVRLE

-1080 STSKDSDYKKVG
+1080 STSKDSGYKKVG
-1092 QVEGRNTRKFEDQT
+1092 QVKGKNTKKYEDKT

-1117 RAYKSGS
+1117 RAYKSNS
-1124 AKDGVA
+1124 AKNGVA

-1164 SKAQGYVICRSSKS
+1164 SKAQGYDIYRSDKS
-1178 RGGFEKIAEIS
+1178 NSGFEKIASIS
-1189 SGTTLTYTDKS
+1189 SGSTLTYTDKG
-1200 VTSGNTYYYKM
+1200 VKSGNTYYYKI

-1225 YSNVLQ
+1225 YSKVTEV
-1231 AAVLKQ
+1231 AVLKQ

-1244 LGENMVLNVSWNSV
+1244 LGDNNVLNISWNSV
-1258 ENADG
+1258 ANASG
-1263 YELAAAVS
+1263 YELAGAVS
-1271 QKGTYTTLQT
+1271 EKGTYTTLQT
-1281 SGETS
+1281 SGATS

-1292 TQGKTYYYKVRA
+1292 VQGTTYYYKVRA
-1304 YKDLSS
+1304 YKDLSNG
-1310 KIRMYGP
+1310 IRMYGP
-1317 WSAVKSKAAAHEIM
+1317 WSAVKAKAAAHEIM
-1331 GTSSVSVDQMVTY
+1331 GTSSVTVDQMVSY

-1361 DTAEAFFKILKEE
+1361 DSAEAFFKILKEE

-1380 RADLLF
+1380 RADVLF
-1386 AQVMLETGGLTFG
+1386 AQVMLETGGLQFG
-1399 GDVQAS
+1399 GDVQPS

-1418 AAGETYADVRTG
+1418 AAGETFADVRTG

-1444 DGLNNECVDTR
+1444 DGLNNACVDKR
-1455 FQYVSRGTAKYIE
+1455 FQYVSRGTARYVE

>member
-25 AAEDG
+25 AAEDS
-30 AVRTESTVQETETE
+30 AIQTESTQETSLAEEAAQTE
-44 ASSVEKSSRTAN
+44 NTGN
-56 AGNETEELAEP
+56 AAEELTGTEMAETEEV
-67 ETTGTEKTT
+67 
-76 ESAETE
+76 AETK
-82 TAGTEETTETEI
+82 
-94 IETETA
+94 ETA
-100 ETEEPAGTET
+100 ETEEPTET
-110 ESAGTETETTE
+110 VTIETETIETEEPAETETSETEKPAETETIETETTE
-121 TETGTETETTET
+121 TEEPTET
-133 ETGTETET
+133 ETGTTETEEP

-146 GTETETTETET
+146 ADTET
-157 ETETTETETETE
+157 
-169 TTETETETETEIKTT
+169 
-184 GTETAETEEPDESGT
+184 
-199 VEAAELNYMMVES
+199 VQAAELNYMMVES
-212 PYVETPGIQNVVLSL
+212 PYVETPGTQNVVLSL
-227 GTGNEQIS
+227 GTGDEQLS
-235 GIVLKYQNLTT
+235 DIVLNYKNLTT
-246 GKTYQAKAAGT
+246 GKAYQTKAAGI
-257 EEDMTRFTMDFSR
+257 EEDMIRFTMDFSE

-290 QEILLSDLEMDVRFG
+290 QEILLSDLGMDVRFG

-332 TMNEDGEI
+332 TMSADGEVI
-340 VSENTVENVLEQGI
+340 SENTVENVLEQGI
-354 SDAVIGGTDHL
+354 SEAVASVADNL
-365 KGASGNVTVVLDPGH
+365 KGANSNVKVVLDPGH
-380 DDTHAG
+380 DGTHAG
-386 ASGFGVQEKD
+386 ASGFGVQEAD

-403 YCKEELSTYSGITI
+403 YCKEELSTYNGITV
-417 YMTRESGN
+417 YMTRESAS

-443 AKNVGAGVLV
+443 AKNVGANVLV
-453 SFHLNTANGAA
+453 SFHLNTANGTA

-476 NAQVGSSGQALAKKI
+476 NAQVGSNGQALAKKI

-504 TLIRDASY
+504 TLIRNASY
-512 DKYPDGSAADY
+512 GKYPDGSAADY

-575 FGLTKGAKTVT
+575 FGLTKGAQTVT
-586 LMYTQSREDG
+586 CTYTQSRADG
-596 SLRLKWNGLENVDYY
+596 SLKIKWSGLDNVDYY
-611 EIYRNT
+611 EIWR
-617 VDDTNYPKIDEVSD
+617 DTKDAYDYEKIDEVSD
-631 ATSYIDDDVKTGTR
+631 ATSFIDDTVELGTR
-645 YYYLIRPVFNDGTM
+645 YYYLVRPVFNDGTT

-671 GKTKLKKISAQSGKK
+671 AKTNFTKIKAKSGKK
-686 ITLTWKKVSMAEG
+686 VTLTWKKVSQAEG
-699 YLIYRKDGD
+699 YLIYRKDSE
-708 DGNFNQIAQ
+708 DGKYNQIGK
-717 VTSGDTLMYTDT
+717 VTSGKTLTYTDT
-729 VKTNN
+729 VKSNN
-734 KKYKYKVQA
+734 KTYTYKIQA

-750 QGVGTFSDVKVAK
+750 QGVGAYSSTKSAK
-763 TLAKVKITGITS
+763 TLAKAKITGITS
-775 SNAETLTI
+775 SNEEVLKI
-783 SWKKVDGAKGYII
+783 SWNKVSGAKGYII

-806 QEIETVSGAGT
+806 SEIDTVSGEKT
-817 TSCSDDTVKAGK
+817 TSYTDDTVKAGK
-829 TYYYKVEAYNVIDGE
+829 TYYYKVEAYNVNSG
-844 TGYGGASDAVSGK
+844 TKGYGGASDAVAGK

-867 VSDNEKALTIKW
+867 VSTNEKTLTIKW
-879 DKISGAYGYR
+879 NKITGAYGYR
-889 IKRSTEEDGTYK
+889 IKRSTDEDGTYK
-901 VIKTI
+901 VVKTI
-906 KSGNTASY
+906 KSGNTTSY

-930 TIVKTDGNICYS
+930 TMVKTGDNICYS

-954 KTKIKYAVSNGSEQI
+954 KAKIKYAVSNGSNQI
-969 EVKWGAV
+969 EVNWGAV

-984 KRSMSKNGTYKVVAT
+984 KRSTSKKGTYKVVAT
-999 VKGKNKTTY
+999 LKGKNNTTY
-1008 LDENVKTA
+1008 QDKKLKTA
-1016 KTYYYKVET
+1016 KTYYYKIET

-1037 DSAAVSAKTL
+1037 NSAAVSAKTL

-1055 KAATSTSVKLE
+1055 KATGSTSVRLE

-1080 STSKDSDYKKVG
+1080 STSKDSGYKKVG
-1092 QVEGRNTRKFEDQT
+1092 QVKGKNTKKYEDKT

-1117 RAYKSGS
+1117 RAYKSNS
-1124 AKDGVA
+1124 AKNGVA

-1137 AWTIKQVVFSQIT
+1137 AWTIKQVIFSQIT

-1164 SKAQGYVICRSSKS
+1164 SKAQGYDIYRSDKS
-1178 RGGFEKIAEIS
+1178 NSGFEKIASIS
-1189 SGTTLTYTDKS
+1189 SGSTLTYTDKG
-1200 VTSGNTYYYKM
+1200 VKSGNTYYYKI

-1225 YSNVLQ
+1225 YSKVTEV
-1231 AAVLKQ
+1231 AVLKQ

-1244 LGENMVLNVSWNSV
+1244 LGDNNVLNISWNSV
-1258 ENADG
+1258 ANASG
-1263 YELAAAVS
+1263 YELAGAVS
-1271 QKGTYTTLQT
+1271 EKGTYTTLQT
-1281 SGETS
+1281 SGATS

-1292 TQGKTYYYKVRA
+1292 VQGTTYYYKVRA
-1304 YKDLSS
+1304 YKDLSNG
-1310 KIRMYGP
+1310 IRMYGP
-1317 WSAVKSKAAAHEIM
+1317 WSAVKAKAAAHEIM
-1331 GTSSVSVDQMVTY
+1331 GTSSVTVDQMVSY

-1361 DTAEAFFKILKEE
+1361 DSAEAFFKILKEE

-1380 RADLLF
+1380 RADVLF
-1386 AQVMLETGGLTFG
+1386 AQVMLETGGLKFG
-1399 GDVQAS
+1399 GDVQPS

-1418 AAGETYADVRTG
+1418 AAGEAFADVRTG

-1444 DGLNNECVDTR
+1444 DGLNNACVDKR
-1455 FQYVSRGTAKYIE
+1455 FQYVSRGTARYVE

>member
-13 CVSMTALPADVR
+13 CVSMTALPADVS
-25 AAEDG
+25 AAEDS
-30 AVRTESTVQETETE
+30 AVQTESTQKTSP
-44 ASSVEKSSRTAN
+44 AEKSAQTEN
-56 AGNETEELAEP
+56 AGNAAEEL
-67 ETTGTEKTT
+67 TGTEMT
-76 ESAETE
+76 E
-82 TAGTEETTETEI
+82 TEETTETVTIETETI
-94 IETETA
+94 ETEEPAETETSETEKPAETETSETEKPAETETIETETTETESTETETA
-100 ETEEPAGTET
+100 ETETE
-110 ESAGTETETTE
+110 ES
-121 TETGTETETTET
+121 
-133 ETGTETET
+133 
-141 TETET
+141 
-146 GTETETTETET
+146 TETETTETET
-157 ETETTETETETE
+157 EEPTE
-169 TTETETETETEIKTT
+169 
-184 GTETAETEEPDESGT
+184 TETAETET
-199 VEAAELNYMMVES
+199 VQAAELNYMMVES
-212 PYVETPGIQNVVLSL
+212 PYVETPGTQNVVLSL
-227 GTGNEQIS
+227 GTGDEQLS
-235 GIVLKYQNLTT
+235 DIVLNYKNLTT
-246 GKTYQAKAAGT
+246 GKAYQTKTAGI
-257 EEDMTRFTMDFSR
+257 EEDMIRFTMDFSE

-290 QEILLSDLEMDVRFG
+290 QEILLSDLGMDVRFG

-332 TMNEDGEI
+332 TMSADGEVI
-340 VSENTVENVLEQGI
+340 SENTVENVLEQGI
-354 SDAVIGGTDHL
+354 SDAVASVADNL
-365 KGASGNVTVVLDPGH
+365 KGANSNVKVVLDPGH
-380 DDTHAG
+380 DGTHAG
-386 ASGFGVQEKD
+386 APGFGVQEAD

-403 YCKEELSTYSGITI
+403 YCKEELSTYNGITV
-417 YMTRESGN
+417 YMTRESAS

-432 NTACLDARANL
+432 YIACLDARANL
-443 AKNVGAGVLV
+443 AKNVGANVLV
-453 SFHLNTANGAA
+453 SFHLNTANGTA

-476 NAQVGSSGQALAKKI
+476 NAQVGSNGQALAKKI

-504 TLIRDASY
+504 TKIRNASY

-558 DKLKAL
+558 EKLKAL

-575 FGLTKGAKTVT
+575 FGLTKGAQTVT
-586 LMYTQSREDG
+586 CTYTQSRADG
-596 SLRLKWNGLENVDYY
+596 SLKIKWSGLDNVDYY
-611 EIYRNT
+611 EIWR
-617 VDDTNYPKIDEVSD
+617 DTKDAYDYEKIDEVSD
-631 ATSYIDDDVKTGTR
+631 ATSFIDDTVELGTR
-645 YYYLIRPVFNDGTM
+645 YYYLVRPVFNDGTT

-671 GKTKLKKISAQSGKK
+671 AKTNFTKIKAKSGKK
-686 ITLTWKKVSMAEG
+686 VTLTWKKVSQAEG
-699 YLIYRKDGD
+699 YLIYRKDSE
-708 DGNFNQIAQ
+708 DGKYNQIGK
-717 VTSGDTLMYTDT
+717 VTSGKTLTYTDT
-729 VKTNN
+729 VKSNN
-734 KKYKYKVQA
+734 KTYTYKIQA

-750 QGVGTFSDVKVAK
+750 QGVGAYSSTKSAK
-763 TLAKVKITGITS
+763 TLAKAKITGITS
-775 SNAETLTI
+775 SNEEVLKI
-783 SWKKVDGAKGYII
+783 SWKKVSGAKGYII
-796 SRSTKKDSGY
+796 SRSTSKNSGY
-806 QEIETVSGAGT
+806 KKIDTVTGK
-817 TSCSDDTVKAGK
+817 TSYSDDTVKAGK
-829 TYYYKVEAYNVIDGE
+829 TYYYKVEAYNVNSG
-844 TGYGGASDAVSGK
+844 TKGYGGASDAVAGK

-867 VSDNEKALTIKW
+867 VSTNEKTLTIKW
-879 DKISGAYGYR
+879 NKITGAYGYR
-889 IKRSTEEDGTYK
+889 IKRSTDEDGTYK
-901 VIKTI
+901 VVKTI
-906 KSGNTASY
+906 KSGNTTSY

-930 TIVKTDGNICYS
+930 TMVKTGDNICYS

-954 KTKIKYAVSNGSEQI
+954 KTKIKYAVSNGSNQI
-969 EVKWGAV
+969 EVNWGAV

-984 KRSMSKNGTYKVVAT
+984 KRSTSKNGTYNVIAT
-999 VKGKNKTTY
+999 VNGKNKTTY
-1008 LDENVKTA
+1008 QDKNVKTA

-1037 DSAAVSAKTL
+1037 DSAVVSAKTL

-1055 KAATSTSVKLE
+1055 KATGSTSVRLE

-1080 STSKDSDYKKVG
+1080 STSKDSGYKKVG
-1092 QVEGRNTRKFEDQT
+1092 QVKGKNTKKYEDKT

-1117 RAYKSGS
+1117 RAYKSNS
-1124 AKDGVA
+1124 AKNGVA

-1164 SKAQGYVICRSSKS
+1164 SKAQGYDIYRSDESNS
-1178 RGGFEKIAEIS
+1178 GFEKIASIS
-1189 SGTTLTYTDKS
+1189 SGSTLTYTDKGIK
-1200 VTSGNTYYYKM
+1200 SGNTYYYKI

-1225 YSNVLQ
+1225 YSKVTEV
-1231 AAVLKQ
+1231 AVLKQ

-1244 LGENMVLNVSWNSV
+1244 LGDNNVLNISWNSV
-1258 ENADG
+1258 ANASG
-1263 YELAAAVS
+1263 YELAGAVS
-1271 QKGTYTTLQT
+1271 EKGTYTTLQT
-1281 SGETS
+1281 SGATS

-1292 TQGKTYYYKVRA
+1292 VQGTTYYYKVRA
-1304 YKDLSS
+1304 YKDLSNG
-1310 KIRMYGP
+1310 IRMYGP
-1317 WSAVKSKAAAHEIM
+1317 WSAVKAKAAAHEIM
-1331 GTSSVSVDQMVTY
+1331 GTSSVTVDQMVSY

-1361 DTAEAFFKILKEE
+1361 DSAEAFFKILKEE

-1380 RADLLF
+1380 RADVLF
-1386 AQVMLETGGLTFG
+1386 AQVMLETGGLKFG
-1399 GDVQAS
+1399 GDVQPS

-1444 DGLNNECVDTR
+1444 DGLNNACVDKR
-1455 FQYVSRGTAKYIE
+1455 FQYVSRGTARYVE

>member
-13 CVSMTALPADVR
+13 CVSMTALPADVS
-25 AAEDG
+25 AAEDS
-30 AVRTESTVQETETE
+30 AVQTESTQKTSP
-44 ASSVEKSSRTAN
+44 AEKSAQTEN
-56 AGNETEELAEP
+56 AGNAAEEL
-67 ETTGTEKTT
+67 TGTEMT
-76 ESAETE
+76 E
-82 TAGTEETTETEI
+82 TEETTETVTIETETI
-94 IETETA
+94 ETEEPAETETSETEKPAETETSETEKPAETETIETETTETESTETETA
-100 ETEEPAGTET
+100 ETETE
-110 ESAGTETETTE
+110 ES
-121 TETGTETETTET
+121 
-133 ETGTETET
+133 
-141 TETET
+141 
-146 GTETETTETET
+146 TETETTETET
-157 ETETTETETETE
+157 EEPTE
-169 TTETETETETEIKTT
+169 
-184 GTETAETEEPDESGT
+184 TETAETET
-199 VEAAELNYMMVES
+199 VQAAELNYMMVES
-212 PYVETPGIQNVVLSL
+212 PYVETPGTQNVVLSL
-227 GTGNEQIS
+227 GTGDEQLS
-235 GIVLKYQNLTT
+235 DIVLNYKNLTT
-246 GKTYQAKAAGT
+246 GKAYQTKTAGI
-257 EEDMTRFTMDFSR
+257 EEDMIRFTMDFSE

-290 QEILLSDLEMDVRFG
+290 QEILLSDLGMDVRFG

-332 TMNEDGEI
+332 TMSADGEVI
-340 VSENTVENVLEQGI
+340 SENTVENVLEQGI
-354 SDAVIGGTDHL
+354 SDAVASVADNL
-365 KGASGNVTVVLDPGH
+365 KGANSNVKVVLDPGH
-380 DDTHAG
+380 DGTHAG
-386 ASGFGVQEKD
+386 APGFGVQEAD

-403 YCKEELSTYSGITI
+403 YCKEELSTYNGITV
-417 YMTRESGN
+417 YMTRESAS

-432 NTACLDARANL
+432 YIACLDARANL
-443 AKNVGAGVLV
+443 AKNVGANVLV
-453 SFHLNTANGAA
+453 SFHLNTANGTA

-476 NAQVGSSGQALAKKI
+476 NAQVGSNGQALAKKI

-504 TLIRDASY
+504 TKIRNASY

-558 DKLKAL
+558 EKLKAL

-575 FGLTKGAKTVT
+575 FGLTKGAQTVT
-586 LMYTQSREDG
+586 CTYTQSRADG
-596 SLRLKWNGLENVDYY
+596 SLKIKWSGLDNVDYY
-611 EIYRNT
+611 EIWR
-617 VDDTNYPKIDEVSD
+617 DTKDAYDYEKIDEVSD
-631 ATSYIDDDVKTGTR
+631 ATSFIDDTVELGTR
-645 YYYLIRPVFNDGTM
+645 YYYLVRPVFNDGTT

-671 GKTKLKKISAQSGKK
+671 AKTNFTKIEAKSGKK
-686 ITLTWKKVSMAEG
+686 VALTWKKVSQAEG
-699 YLIYRKDGD
+699 YLIYRKDSE
-708 DGNFNQIAQ
+708 DGKYNQIGK
-717 VTSGDTLMYTDT
+717 VTSGKTLTYTDT
-729 VKTNN
+729 VKSNN
-734 KKYKYKVQA
+734 KTYTYKIQA

-750 QGVGTFSDVKVAK
+750 QGVGAYSSTKSAK
-763 TLAKVKITGITS
+763 TLAKAKITGITS
-775 SNAETLTI
+775 SNEEVLKI
-783 SWKKVDGAKGYII
+783 SWNKVSGAKGYII

-806 QEIETVSGAGT
+806 SEIDTVSGEKT
-817 TSCSDDTVKAGK
+817 TSYTDDTVKAGK
-829 TYYYKVEAYNVIDGE
+829 TYYYKVEAYNVNSG
-844 TGYGGASDAVSGK
+844 TKGYGGASDAVAGK

-867 VSDNEKALTIKW
+867 VSTNEKTLTIKW
-879 DKISGAYGYR
+879 NKITGAYGYR
-889 IKRSTEEDGTYK
+889 IKRSTDEDGTYK
-901 VIKTI
+901 VVKTI
-906 KSGNTASY
+906 KSGNTTSY

-930 TIVKTDGNICYS
+930 TMVKTGDNICYS
-942 GDSASVEGRTAK
+942 GDSASMEGRTAK
-954 KTKIKYAVSNGSEQI
+954 KAKIKYAVSNGSNQI
-969 EVKWGAV
+969 EVNWGAV
-976 SGAYGYRI
+976 RGAYGYRI
-984 KRSMSKNGTYKVVAT
+984 KRSTSKNGTYKVVAT
-999 VKGKNKTTY
+999 LKGKNNTTY
-1008 LDENVKTA
+1008 QDKKLKTA

-1037 DSAAVSAKTL
+1037 NSAAVSAKTL

-1055 KAATSTSVKLE
+1055 KATGSTSVRLE

-1080 STSKDSDYKKVG
+1080 STSKDSGYKKVG
-1092 QVEGRNTRKFEDQT
+1092 QVKGKNTKKYEDKT

-1117 RAYKSGS
+1117 RAYKSNS
-1124 AKDGVA
+1124 AKNGVA

-1164 SKAQGYVICRSSKS
+1164 SKAQGYDIYRSDESNS
-1178 RGGFEKIAEIS
+1178 GFEKIASIS
-1189 SGTTLTYTDKS
+1189 SGSTLTYTDKG
-1200 VTSGNTYYYKM
+1200 VKSGNTYYYKI

-1225 YSNVLQ
+1225 YSKVTEV
-1231 AAVLKQ
+1231 AVLKQ

-1244 LGENMVLNVSWNSV
+1244 LGDNNVLNISWNSV
-1258 ENADG
+1258 ANASG
-1263 YELAAAVS
+1263 YELAGAVS
-1271 QKGTYTTLQT
+1271 EKGTYTTLQT
-1281 SGETS
+1281 SGATS

-1292 TQGKTYYYKVRA
+1292 VQGTTYYYKVRA
-1304 YKDLSS
+1304 YKDLSNG
-1310 KIRMYGP
+1310 IRMYGP
-1317 WSAVKSKAAAHEIM
+1317 WSAVKAKAAAHEIM
-1331 GTSSVSVDQMVTY
+1331 GTSSLTVDQMVSY

-1361 DTAEAFFKILKEE
+1361 DSAEAFFKILKEE

-1380 RADLLF
+1380 RADVLF
-1386 AQVMLETGGLTFG
+1386 AQVMLETGGLKFG
-1399 GDVQAS
+1399 GDVQPS

-1418 AAGETYADVRTG
+1418 AAGETFADVRTG

-1444 DGLNNECVDTR
+1444 DGLNNACVDKR
-1455 FQYVSRGTAKYIE
+1455 FQYVSRGTARYVE

>member
-25 AAEDG
+25 AAEDS
-30 AVRTESTVQETETE
+30 AIQTESTQETSPAEESVQTENTGNVAEELTGTEMAEKEEAAETEETAETDKTTETVTIETETI
-44 ASSVEKSSRTAN
+44 
-56 AGNETEELAEP
+56 ETEEP
-67 ETTGTEKTT
+67 
-76 ESAETE
+76 AET
-82 TAGTEETTETEI
+82 ETTETEKPAETEKTETESTETEST
-94 IETETA
+94 ETETA
-100 ETEEPAGTET
+100 ETETE
-110 ESAGTETETTE
+110 ES
-121 TETGTETETTET
+121 
-133 ETGTETET
+133 
-141 TETET
+141 
-146 GTETETTETET
+146 TETETTETET
-157 ETETTETETETE
+157 EESTE
-169 TTETETETETEIKTT
+169 
-184 GTETAETEEPDESGT
+184 TETAETET
-199 VEAAELNYMMVES
+199 VQAAELNYMMVES
-212 PYVETPGIQNVVLSL
+212 PYVETPGTQNVVLSL
-227 GTGNEQIS
+227 GTGDEQLS
-235 GIVLKYQNLTT
+235 DIVLNYKNLTT
-246 GKTYQAKAAGT
+246 GKAYQTKTAGI
-257 EEDMTRFTMDFSR
+257 EEDMIRFTMDFSE

-290 QEILLSDLEMDVRFG
+290 QEILLSDLGMDVRFG

-332 TMNEDGEI
+332 TMSADGEVI
-340 VSENTVENVLEQGI
+340 SENTVENVLEQGI
-354 SDAVIGGTDHL
+354 SEAVASVTDNL
-365 KGASGNVTVVLDPGH
+365 KGANSNVKVVLDPGH
-380 DDTHAG
+380 DGTHAG
-386 ASGFGVQEKD
+386 ASGFGVQEAD

-403 YCKEELSTYSGITI
+403 YCKEELSTYNGITV
-417 YMTRESGN
+417 YMTRESAS

-432 NTACLDARANL
+432 NIACLDARANL
-443 AKNVGAGVLV
+443 AKNVGANVLV
-453 SFHLNTANGAA
+453 SFHLNTANGTA

-476 NAQVGSSGQALAKKI
+476 NAQVGSNGQALAKKI

-504 TLIRDASY
+504 TLIRNASY

-575 FGLTKGAKTVT
+575 FGLTKGAQTVT
-586 LMYTQSREDG
+586 CTYTQSRADG
-596 SLRLKWNGLENVDYY
+596 SLKIKWSGLDNVDYY
-611 EIYRNT
+611 EIWRDNKDAY
-617 VDDTNYPKIDEVSD
+617 DYEKIDEVSD
-631 ATSYIDDDVKTGTR
+631 ATSFIDDTVELGTR
-645 YYYLIRPVFNDGTM
+645 YYYLVRPVFNDGTT

-671 GKTKLKKISAQSGKK
+671 AKTNFTKIEAKSGKK
-686 ITLTWKKVSMAEG
+686 VALTWKKVSQAEG
-699 YLIYRKDGD
+699 YLIYRKDSE
-708 DGNFNQIAQ
+708 DGKYNQIGK
-717 VTSGDTLMYTDT
+717 VTSGKTLTYTDT
-729 VKTNN
+729 VKSNN
-734 KKYKYKVQA
+734 KTYTYKIQA

-750 QGVGTFSDVKVAK
+750 QGVGAYSSTKSAK
-763 TLAKVKITGITS
+763 TLAKAKITGITS
-775 SNAETLTI
+775 SNEEVLKI
-783 SWKKVDGAKGYII
+783 SWNKVSGAKGYII

-806 QEIETVSGAGT
+806 SEIDTVSGEKT
-817 TSCSDDTVKAGK
+817 TSYTDDTVKAGK
-829 TYYYKVEAYNVIDGE
+829 TYYYKVEAYNVNSG
-844 TGYGGASDAVSGK
+844 TKGYGGASDAVAGK

-867 VSDNEKALTIKW
+867 VSTNEKTLTIKW
-879 DKISGAYGYR
+879 NKITGAYGYR
-889 IKRSTEEDGTYK
+889 IKRSTDEDGTYK
-901 VIKTI
+901 VVKTI
-906 KSGNTASY
+906 KSGNTTSY
-914 KDTSVKAGKTY
+914 KDTNVKAGKTY

-930 TIVKTDGNICYS
+930 TMVKTGDNICYS
-942 GDSASVEGRTAK
+942 GDSASMEGRTAK
-954 KTKIKYAVSNGSEQI
+954 KAKIKYAVSNGSNQI
-969 EVKWGAV
+969 EVNWGAV
-976 SGAYGYRI
+976 RGAYGYRI
-984 KRSMSKNGTYKVVAT
+984 KRSTSKNGTYKVVAT
-999 VKGKNKTTY
+999 LKGKNNTTY
-1008 LDENVKTA
+1008 QDKKLKTA
-1016 KTYYYKVET
+1016 KTYYYKIET

-1037 DSAAVSAKTL
+1037 NSAAVSAKTL

-1055 KAATSTSVKLE
+1055 KATGSTSVRLE

-1080 STSKDSDYKKVG
+1080 STSKDSGYKKVG
-1092 QVEGRNTRKFEDQT
+1092 QVKGKNTKKYEDKT

-1117 RAYKSGS
+1117 RAYKSNS
-1124 AKDGVA
+1124 AKNGVA

-1164 SKAQGYVICRSSKS
+1164 SKAQGYDIYRSDESNS
-1178 RGGFEKIAEIS
+1178 GFEKIASIS
-1189 SGTTLTYTDKS
+1189 SGSTLTYTDKG
-1200 VTSGNTYYYKM
+1200 VKSGNTYYYKI

-1225 YSNVLQ
+1225 YSKVTEV
-1231 AAVLKQ
+1231 AVLKQ

-1244 LGENMVLNVSWNSV
+1244 LGDNNVLNISWNSV
-1258 ENADG
+1258 ANASG
-1263 YELAAAVS
+1263 YELAGAVS
-1271 QKGTYTTLQT
+1271 EKGTYTTLQT
-1281 SGETS
+1281 SGATS

-1292 TQGKTYYYKVRA
+1292 VQGTTYYYKVRA
-1304 YKDLSS
+1304 YKDLSNG
-1310 KIRMYGP
+1310 IRMYGP
-1317 WSAVKSKAAAHEIM
+1317 WSAVKAKAAAHEIM
-1331 GTSSVSVDQMVTY
+1331 GTSSVTVDQMVSY

-1361 DTAEAFFKILKEE
+1361 DSAEAFFKILKEE

-1380 RADLLF
+1380 RADVLF
-1386 AQVMLETGGLTFG
+1386 AQVMLETGGLQFG
-1399 GDVQAS
+1399 GDVQPS

-1418 AAGETYADVRTG
+1418 AAGETFADVRTG

-1444 DGLNNECVDTR
+1444 DGLNNACVDKR
-1455 FQYVSRGTAKYIE
+1455 FQYVSRGTARYVE

>member
-13 CVSMTALPADVR
+13 CVSMTALPADVS
-25 AAEDG
+25 AAEDS
-30 AVRTESTVQETETE
+30 AVQTESTQKTSP
-44 ASSVEKSSRTAN
+44 AEKSAQTEN
-56 AGNETEELAEP
+56 AGNAAEEL
-67 ETTGTEKTT
+67 TGTEM
-76 ESAETE
+76 AE
-82 TAGTEETTETEI
+82 TEETTETVTIETETI
-94 IETETA
+94 ETEEPAETETSETEKPAETETIETETTETESTETETA
-100 ETEEPAGTET
+100 ETETE
-110 ESAGTETETTE
+110 ES
-121 TETGTETETTET
+121 
-133 ETGTETET
+133 
-141 TETET
+141 
-146 GTETETTETET
+146 TETETTETET
-157 ETETTETETETE
+157 EEPTE
-169 TTETETETETEIKTT
+169 
-184 GTETAETEEPDESGT
+184 TETAETET
-199 VEAAELNYMMVES
+199 VQAAELNYMMVES
-212 PYVETPGIQNVVLSL
+212 PYVETPGTQNVVLSL
-227 GTGNEQIS
+227 GTGDEQLS
-235 GIVLKYQNLTT
+235 DIVLNYKNLTT
-246 GKTYQAKAAGT
+246 GKAYQTKTAGI
-257 EEDMTRFTMDFSR
+257 EEDMIRFTMDFSE

-290 QEILLSDLEMDVRFG
+290 QEILLSDLGMDVRFG

-332 TMNEDGEI
+332 TMSADGEVI
-340 VSENTVENVLEQGI
+340 SENTVENVLEQGI
-354 SDAVIGGTDHL
+354 SEAVASVADNL
-365 KGASGNVTVVLDPGH
+365 KGANSNVKVVLDPGH
-380 DDTHAG
+380 DGTHAG
-386 ASGFGVQEKD
+386 ASGFGVQEAD

-403 YCKEELSTYSGITI
+403 YCKEELSTYNGITV
-417 YMTRESGN
+417 YMTRESAS

-432 NTACLDARANL
+432 NIACLDARANL
-443 AKNVGAGVLV
+443 AKNVGANVLV
-453 SFHLNTANGAA
+453 SFHLNTANGTA

-476 NAQVGSSGQALAKKI
+476 NAQVGSNGQALAKKI

-504 TLIRDASY
+504 ILIRNASY

-575 FGLTKGAKTVT
+575 FGLTKGAQTVT
-586 LMYTQSREDG
+586 CTYTQSRADG
-596 SLRLKWNGLENVDYY
+596 SLKIKWSVLDNVDYY
-611 EIYRNT
+611 EIWR
-617 VDDTNYPKIDEVSD
+617 DTKDAYDYEKIDEVSD
-631 ATSYIDDDVKTGTR
+631 ATSFIDDTVELGTR
-645 YYYLIRPVFNDGTM
+645 YYYLVRPVFNDGTT

-671 GKTKLKKISAQSGKK
+671 AKTNFTKIEAKSGKK
-686 ITLTWKKVSMAEG
+686 VALTWKKVSQAEG
-699 YLIYRKDGD
+699 YLIYRKDSE
-708 DGNFNQIAQ
+708 DGKYNQIGK
-717 VTSGDTLMYTDT
+717 VTSGKTLTYTDT
-729 VKTNN
+729 VKSNN
-734 KKYKYKVQA
+734 KTYTYKIQA

-750 QGVGTFSDVKVAK
+750 QGVGAYSSTKSAK
-763 TLAKVKITGITS
+763 TLAKAKITGITS
-775 SNAETLTI
+775 SNEEVLKI
-783 SWKKVDGAKGYII
+783 SWNKVSGAKGYII

-806 QEIETVSGAGT
+806 SEIDTVSGEKT
-817 TSCSDDTVKAGK
+817 TSYTDDTVKAGK
-829 TYYYKVEAYNVIDGE
+829 TYYYKVEAYNVNSG
-844 TGYGGASDAVSGK
+844 TKGYGGASDAVAGK
-857 TAKRTKITSI
+857 TAKCTKITSI
-867 VSDNEKALTIKW
+867 ISTNEKTLTIKW
-879 DKISGAYGYR
+879 NKITGAYGYR
-889 IKRSTEEDGTYK
+889 IKRSTDEDGTYK
-901 VIKTI
+901 VVKTI
-906 KSGNTASY
+906 KSGNTTSY

-930 TIVKTDGNICYS
+930 TMVKTGDNICYS
-942 GDSASVEGRTAK
+942 GDSAPMEGRTAK
-954 KTKIKYAVSNGSEQI
+954 KAKIKYAVSNGSNQI
-969 EVKWGAV
+969 EVNWGAV

-984 KRSMSKNGTYKVVAT
+984 KRSTSKNGTYKVVAT
-999 VKGKNKTTY
+999 LKGKNNTTY
-1008 LDENVKTA
+1008 QDKNVKTA

-1037 DSAAVSAKTL
+1037 DSAVVSAKTL

-1055 KAATSTSVKLE
+1055 EATGSTSVRLE

-1080 STSKDSDYKKVG
+1080 STSKDSGYKKVG
-1092 QVEGRNTRKFEDQT
+1092 QVKGKNTKKYEDKT

-1117 RAYKSGS
+1117 RAYKSNS
-1124 AKDGVA
+1124 AKNGVA

-1164 SKAQGYVICRSSKS
+1164 SKAQGYDIYRSDESNS
-1178 RGGFEKIAEIS
+1178 GFEKIASIS
-1189 SGTTLTYTDKS
+1189 SGSTLTYTDKG
-1200 VTSGNTYYYKM
+1200 VKSGNTYYYKI

-1225 YSNVLQ
+1225 YSKVTEV
-1231 AAVLKQ
+1231 AVLKQ

-1244 LGENMVLNVSWNSV
+1244 LGDNNVLNISWNSV
-1258 ENADG
+1258 ANASG
-1263 YELAAAVS
+1263 YELAGAVS
-1271 QKGTYTTLQT
+1271 EKGTYTTLQT
-1281 SGETS
+1281 SGATS

-1292 TQGKTYYYKVRA
+1292 VQGTTYYYKVRA
-1304 YKDLSS
+1304 YKDLSNG
-1310 KIRMYGP
+1310 IRMYGP
-1317 WSAVKSKAAAHEIM
+1317 WSAVKAKAAAHEIM
-1331 GTSSVSVDQMVTY
+1331 GTSSVTVDQMVSY

-1361 DTAEAFFKILKEE
+1361 DSAEAFFKILKEE

-1380 RADLLF
+1380 RADVLF
-1386 AQVMLETGGLTFG
+1386 AQVMLETGGLKFG
-1399 GDVQAS
+1399 GDVQPS

-1418 AAGETYADVRTG
+1418 AAGETFADVRTG

-1444 DGLNNECVDTR
+1444 DGLNNACVDKR
-1455 FQYVSRGTAKYIE
+1455 FQYVSRGTARYVE

>member
-13 CVSMTALPADVR
+13 CVSMTALPADVS
-25 AAEDG
+25 AAEDS
-30 AVRTESTVQETETE
+30 AVQTESTQKTSP
-44 ASSVEKSSRTAN
+44 AEKSAQTEN
-56 AGNETEELAEP
+56 AGNAAEEL
-67 ETTGTEKTT
+67 TGTEMT
-76 ESAETE
+76 E
-82 TAGTEETTETEI
+82 TEETTETVTIETETI
-94 IETETA
+94 ETEEPAETETSETEKPAETETSETEKPAETETIETETTETESTETETA
-100 ETEEPAGTET
+100 ETE
-110 ESAGTETETTE
+110 
-121 TETGTETETTET
+121 
-133 ETGTETET
+133 
-141 TETET
+141 
-146 GTETETTETET
+146 
-157 ETETTETETETE
+157 
-169 TTETETETETEIKTT
+169 
-184 GTETAETEEPDESGT
+184 TAETET
-199 VEAAELNYMMVES
+199 VQAAELNYMMVES
-212 PYVETPGIQNVVLSL
+212 PYVETPGTQNVVLSL
-227 GTGNEQIS
+227 GTGYEQLS
-235 GIVLKYQNLTT
+235 DIVLNYKNLTT
-246 GKTYQAKAAGT
+246 GKAYQTKTAGI
-257 EEDMTRFTMDFSR
+257 EEDMIRFTMDFSE

-290 QEILLSDLEMDVRFG
+290 QEILLSDLGMDVRFG

-332 TMNEDGEI
+332 TMSADGEVI
-340 VSENTVENVLEQGI
+340 SENTVENVLEQGI
-354 SDAVIGGTDHL
+354 SEAVASVADNL
-365 KGASGNVTVVLDPGH
+365 KGANSNVKVVLDPGH
-380 DDTHAG
+380 DGTHAG
-386 ASGFGVQEKD
+386 ASGFGVQEAD

-403 YCKEELSTYSGITI
+403 YCKEELSTYNGITV
-417 YMTRESGN
+417 YMTRESAS

-432 NTACLDARANL
+432 NIACLDARANL
-443 AKNVGAGVLV
+443 AKNVGANVLV
-453 SFHLNTANGAA
+453 SFHLNTANGTA

-476 NAQVGSSGQALAKKI
+476 NAQVGSNGQALAKKI

-504 TLIRDASY
+504 TLIRNASY

-575 FGLTKGAKTVT
+575 FGLTKGAQTVT
-586 LMYTQSREDG
+586 CTYTQSRADG
-596 SLRLKWNGLENVDYY
+596 SLKIKWSGLDNVDYY
-611 EIYRNT
+611 EIWR
-617 VDDTNYPKIDEVSD
+617 DTKDAYDYEKIDEVSD
-631 ATSYIDDDVKTGTR
+631 ATSFIDDTVELGTR
-645 YYYLIRPVFNDGTM
+645 YYYLVRPVFNDGTT

-671 GKTKLKKISAQSGKK
+671 AKTNFTKIEAKSGKK
-686 ITLTWKKVSMAEG
+686 VALTWKKVSQAEG
-699 YLIYRKDGD
+699 YLIYRKDSE
-708 DGNFNQIAQ
+708 DGKYNQIGK
-717 VTSGDTLMYTDT
+717 VTSGKTLTYTDT
-729 VKTNN
+729 VKSNN
-734 KKYKYKVQA
+734 KTYTYKIQA

-750 QGVGTFSDVKVAK
+750 QGVGAYSSTKSAK
-763 TLAKVKITGITS
+763 TLAKAKITGITS
-775 SNAETLTI
+775 SNEEVLKI
-783 SWKKVDGAKGYII
+783 SWNKVSGAKGYII

-806 QEIETVSGAGT
+806 SEIDTVSGEKT
-817 TSCSDDTVKAGK
+817 TSYTDDTVKAGK
-829 TYYYKVEAYNVIDGE
+829 TYYYKVEAYNVNSG
-844 TGYGGASDAVSGK
+844 TKGYGGASDAVAGK

-867 VSDNEKALTIKW
+867 VSTNEKTLTIKW
-879 DKISGAYGYR
+879 NKITGAYGYR
-889 IKRSTEEDGTYK
+889 IKRSTDEDGTYK
-901 VIKTI
+901 VVKTI
-906 KSGNTASY
+906 KSGNTTSY

-930 TIVKTDGNICYS
+930 TMVKTGDNICYS
-942 GDSASVEGRTAK
+942 GDSASMEGRTAK
-954 KTKIKYAVSNGSEQI
+954 KAKIKYAVSNGSNQI
-969 EVKWGAV
+969 EVNWGAV

-984 KRSMSKNGTYKVVAT
+984 KRSTSKNGTYKVVAT
-999 VKGKNKTTY
+999 LKGKNNTTY
-1008 LDENVKTA
+1008 QDKKLKTA
-1016 KTYYYKVET
+1016 KTYYYKIET

-1037 DSAAVSAKTL
+1037 NSAAVSAKTL

-1055 KAATSTSVKLE
+1055 KATGSTSVRLE

-1080 STSKDSDYKKVG
+1080 STSKDSGYKKVG
-1092 QVEGRNTRKFEDQT
+1092 QVKGKNTKKYEDKT

-1117 RAYKSGS
+1117 RAYKSNS
-1124 AKDGVA
+1124 AKNGVA

-1164 SKAQGYVICRSSKS
+1164 SKAQGYDIYRSDKS
-1178 RGGFEKIAEIS
+1178 NSGFEKIASIS
-1189 SGTTLTYTDKS
+1189 SGSTLTYTDKG
-1200 VTSGNTYYYKM
+1200 VKSGNTYYYKI

-1225 YSNVLQ
+1225 YSKVTEV
-1231 AAVLKQ
+1231 AVLKQ

-1244 LGENMVLNVSWNSV
+1244 LGDNNVLNISWNSV
-1258 ENADG
+1258 ANASG
-1263 YELAAAVS
+1263 YELAGAVS
-1271 QKGTYTTLQT
+1271 EKGTYTTLQT
-1281 SGETS
+1281 SGATS

-1292 TQGKTYYYKVRA
+1292 VQGTTYYYKVRA
-1304 YKDLSS
+1304 YKDLSNG
-1310 KIRMYGP
+1310 IRMYGP
-1317 WSAVKSKAAAHEIM
+1317 WSAVKAKAAAHEIM
-1331 GTSSVSVDQMVTY
+1331 GTSSVTVDQMVSY

-1361 DTAEAFFKILKEE
+1361 DSAEAFFKILKEE

-1380 RADLLF
+1380 RADVLF
-1386 AQVMLETGGLTFG
+1386 AQVMLETGGLKFG
-1399 GDVQAS
+1399 GDVQPS

-1418 AAGETYADVRTG
+1418 AAGETFADVRTG

-1444 DGLNNECVDTR
+1444 DGLNNACVDKR
-1455 FQYVSRGTAKYIE
+1455 FQYVSRGTARYVE

>member
-13 CVSMTALPADVR
+13 CVSMTALPADVS
-25 AAEDG
+25 AAEDS
-30 AVRTESTVQETETE
+30 AVQTESMQKTSP
-44 ASSVEKSSRTAN
+44 AEKSAQTEN
-56 AGNETEELAEP
+56 AGNAAEEL
-67 ETTGTEKTT
+67 TGTEMT
-76 ESAETE
+76 E
-82 TAGTEETTETEI
+82 TEETTETVT
-94 IETETA
+94 IETETI
-100 ETEEPAGTET
+100 ETEEPAETET
-110 ESAGTETETTE
+110 SETEKPAETETIETETTE
-121 TETGTETETTET
+121 TESTETETVETET
-133 ETGTETET
+133 EES
-141 TETET
+141 
-146 GTETETTETET
+146 TETETTETET
-157 ETETTETETETE
+157 EEPTE
-169 TTETETETETEIKTT
+169 
-184 GTETAETEEPDESGT
+184 TETAETET
-199 VEAAELNYMMVES
+199 VQAAELNYMMVES
-212 PYVETPGIQNVVLSL
+212 PYVETPGTQNVVLSL
-227 GTGNEQIS
+227 GTGDEQLS
-235 GIVLKYQNLTT
+235 DIVLNYKNLTT
-246 GKTYQAKAAGT
+246 GKAYQTKTAGI
-257 EEDMTRFTMDFSR
+257 EEDMIRFTMDFSE

-290 QEILLSDLEMDVRFG
+290 QEILLSDLGMDVRFG

-324 ADVDADVV
+324 AYVDADVV
-332 TMNEDGEI
+332 TMSADGEVI
-340 VSENTVENVLEQGI
+340 SENTVENVLEQGI
-354 SDAVIGGTDHL
+354 SEAVASVADNL
-365 KGASGNVTVVLDPGH
+365 KGANSNVKVVLDPGH
-380 DDTHAG
+380 DGTHAG
-386 ASGFGVQEKD
+386 ASGFGVQEAD

-403 YCKEELSTYSGITI
+403 YCKEELSTYNGITV
-417 YMTRESGN
+417 YMTRESAS

-432 NTACLDARANL
+432 NIACLDARANL
-443 AKNVGAGVLV
+443 AKNVGANVLV
-453 SFHLNTANGAA
+453 SFHLNTANGTA

-476 NAQVGSSGQALAKKI
+476 NAQVGSNGQALAKKI

-504 TLIRDASY
+504 TLIRNASY

-575 FGLTKGAKTVT
+575 FGLKKGAQTVT
-586 LMYTQSREDG
+586 CTYTQSRADG
-596 SLRLKWNGLENVDYY
+596 SLKIKWSGLDNVDYY
-611 EIYRNT
+611 EIWR
-617 VDDTNYPKIDEVSD
+617 DTKDAYDYEKIDEVSD
-631 ATSYIDDDVKTGTR
+631 ATSFIDDTVELGTR
-645 YYYLIRPVFNDGTM
+645 YYYLVRPVFNDGTT

-671 GKTKLKKISAQSGKK
+671 AKTNFTKIKAKSGKK
-686 ITLTWKKVSMAEG
+686 VTLTWKKVSQAEG
-699 YLIYRKDGD
+699 YLIYRKDSE
-708 DGNFNQIAQ
+708 DGKYNQIGK
-717 VTSGDTLMYTDT
+717 VTSGKTLTYTDT
-729 VKTNN
+729 VKSNN
-734 KKYKYKVQA
+734 KTYTYKIQA

-750 QGVGTFSDVKVAK
+750 QGVGAYSSTKSAK
-763 TLAKVKITGITS
+763 TLAKAKITGITS
-775 SNAETLTI
+775 SNEDMLKI
-783 SWKKVDGAKGYII
+783 SWKKVSGAKGYII
-796 SRSTKKDSGY
+796 SRSTSKNSGY
-806 QEIETVSGAGT
+806 KKIDTVTGK
-817 TSCSDDTVKAGK
+817 TSYSDDTVKAGK
-829 TYYYKVEAYNVIDGE
+829 TYYYKVEAYNINSG
-844 TGYGGASDAVSGK
+844 TKGYGGASDAVAGK

-867 VSDNEKALTIKW
+867 VSTNEKTLTIKW
-879 DKISGAYGYR
+879 NKITGAYGYR
-889 IKRSTEEDGTYK
+889 IKRSTDEDGTYK
-901 VIKTI
+901 VVKTI
-906 KSGNTASY
+906 KSGNTTSY

-930 TIVKTDGNICYS
+930 TMVKTGDNICYS
-942 GDSASVEGRTAK
+942 GDSASMEGRTAK
-954 KTKIKYAVSNGSEQI
+954 KAKIKYAVSNGNNQI
-969 EVKWGAV
+969 EVNWGAV

-984 KRSMSKNGTYKVVAT
+984 KRSTSKNGTYKVVAT
-999 VKGKNKTTY
+999 LKGKNNTTY
-1008 LDENVKTA
+1008 QDKNVKTA

-1037 DSAAVSAKTL
+1037 DSAVVSAKTL

-1055 KAATSTSVKLE
+1055 KATGSTSVRLE

-1080 STSKDSDYKKVG
+1080 SMSKDSGYKKVG
-1092 QVEGRNTRKFEDQT
+1092 QVKGKNTKKYEDKT

-1117 RAYKSGS
+1117 RAYKSNS
-1124 AKDGVA
+1124 AKNGVA

-1164 SKAQGYVICRSSKS
+1164 SKAQGYDIYRSDKS
-1178 RGGFEKIAEIS
+1178 NSGFEKIASIS
-1189 SGTTLTYTDKS
+1189 SGSTLTYTDKG
-1200 VTSGNTYYYKM
+1200 VKSGNTYYYKI

-1225 YSNVLQ
+1225 YSKVTEV
-1231 AAVLKQ
+1231 AVLKQ

-1244 LGENMVLNVSWNSV
+1244 LGDNNVLNISWSSV
-1258 ENADG
+1258 ANASG
-1263 YELAAAVS
+1263 YELAGAVS
-1271 QKGTYTTLQT
+1271 EKGTYTTLQT
-1281 SGETS
+1281 SGATS

-1292 TQGKTYYYKVRA
+1292 VQGTTYYYKVRA
-1304 YKDLSS
+1304 YKDLSNG
-1310 KIRMYGP
+1310 IRMYGP
-1317 WSAVKSKAAAHEIM
+1317 WSAVKAKAAAHEIM
-1331 GTSSVSVDQMVTY
+1331 GTSSVTVDQMVSY

-1361 DTAEAFFKILKEE
+1361 DSAEAFFKILKEE

-1380 RADLLF
+1380 RADVLF
-1386 AQVMLETGGLTFG
+1386 AQVMLETGGLKFG
-1399 GDVQAS
+1399 GDVQPS

-1418 AAGETYADVRTG
+1418 AAGETFADVRTG

-1444 DGLNNECVDTR
+1444 DGLNNACVDKR
-1455 FQYVSRGTAKYIE
+1455 FQYVSRGTARYVE

>member
-25 AAEDG
+25 AAEDS
-30 AVRTESTVQETETE
+30 AVQTESTQKT
-44 ASSVEKSSRTAN
+44 SPSEKSAQTEN
-56 AGNETEELAEP
+56 AGNAAEEL
-67 ETTGTEKTT
+67 TGTE
-76 ESAETE
+76 E
-82 TAGTEETTETEI
+82 TAETEETTETVTIETETI
-94 IETETA
+94 ETEEPAETETSETEKPAETETIETETTETESTETETA
-100 ETEEPAGTET
+100 ETETE
-110 ESAGTETETTE
+110 ES
-121 TETGTETETTET
+121 
-133 ETGTETET
+133 
-141 TETET
+141 
-146 GTETETTETET
+146 TETETTETET
-157 ETETTETETETE
+157 EEPTE
-169 TTETETETETEIKTT
+169 
-184 GTETAETEEPDESGT
+184 TETAETET
-199 VEAAELNYMMVES
+199 VQAAELNYMMVES
-212 PYVETPGIQNVVLSL
+212 PYVETPGTQNVVLSL
-227 GTGNEQIS
+227 GTGDEQLS
-235 GIVLKYQNLTT
+235 DIVLNYKNLTT
-246 GKTYQAKAAGT
+246 GKAYQTKTAGI
-257 EEDMTRFTMDFSR
+257 EEDMIRFTMDFSE

-290 QEILLSDLEMDVRFG
+290 QEILLSDLGMDVRFG

-332 TMNEDGEI
+332 TMSADGEVI
-340 VSENTVENVLEQGI
+340 SENTVENVLEQGI
-354 SDAVIGGTDHL
+354 SEAVASVADNL
-365 KGASGNVTVVLDPGH
+365 KGANSNVKVVLDPGH
-380 DDTHAG
+380 DGTHAG
-386 ASGFGVQEKD
+386 ASGFGVQEAD

-403 YCKEELSTYSGITI
+403 YCKEELSTYNGITV
-417 YMTRESGN
+417 YMTRESAS

-432 NTACLDARANL
+432 NIACLDARANL
-443 AKNVGAGVLV
+443 AKNVGANVLV
-453 SFHLNTANGAA
+453 SFHLNTANGTA

-476 NAQVGSSGQALAKKI
+476 NAQVGGNGQALAKKI

-504 TLIRDASY
+504 TLIRNASY

-558 DKLKAL
+558 EKLKAL

-586 LMYTQSREDG
+586 LNYTQSRADG
-596 SLRLKWNGLENVDYY
+596 SLRLKWTGLDNVDYY

-617 VDDTNYPKIDEVSD
+617 VNDTNYPKIDEVSD
-631 ATSYIDDDVKTGTR
+631 ATSYIDDTVKAGTK
-645 YYYLIRPVFNDGTM
+645 YYYLVRPVFNDGTA
-659 GEYSKSISGVAL
+659 GEYSKPISGVAL
-671 GKTKLKKISAQSGKK
+671 GKTNLTKIKAKSGKK
-686 ITLTWKKVSMAEG
+686 ITLTWKKVSKAEG
-699 YLIYRKDGD
+699 YLIYRQDSSDSK
-708 DGNFNQIAQ
+708 FYQIGT
-717 VTSGDTLMYTDT
+717 VKSGSTLTYTDT
-729 VKTNN
+729 VKSNN
-734 KKYKYKVQA
+734 KTYTYKVQA
-743 YNTNNGK
+743 YNTNNGR
-750 QGVGTFSDVKVAK
+750 QGVGAYSSTKSAK
-763 TLAKVKITGITS
+763 TLAKAKITGITS
-775 SNAETLTI
+775 SDEEVLKI
-783 SWKKVDGAKGYII
+783 FWKKVSGAKGYII

-806 QEIETVSGAGT
+806 SEIDTVSGEKT
-817 TSCSDDTVKAGK
+817 TSYTDDTVKAGK
-829 TYYYKVEAYNVIDGE
+829 TYYYKVEAYNVNSG
-844 TGYGGASDAVSGK
+844 TKGYGGASDAVAGK

-867 VSDNEKALTIKW
+867 VSTNEKTLTIKW
-879 DKISGAYGYR
+879 NKITGAYGYR
-889 IKRSTEEDGTYK
+889 IKRSTDEDGTYK
-901 VIKTI
+901 VVKTI
-906 KSGNTASY
+906 KSGNTTSY

-930 TIVKTDGNICYS
+930 TMVKTGDNICYS

-954 KTKIKYAVSNGSEQI
+954 KAKIKYAVSNGSNQI
-969 EVKWGAV
+969 EVNWGAV

-984 KRSMSKNGTYKVVAT
+984 KRSTSKNGTYNVIAT
-999 VKGKNKTTY
+999 VNGKNKTTY
-1008 LDENVKTA
+1008 QDKNVKTA

-1037 DSAAVSAKTL
+1037 DSAVVSAKTL

-1055 KAATSTSVKLE
+1055 KATGSTSVRLE

-1080 STSKDSDYKKVG
+1080 STSKDSGYKKVG
-1092 QVEGRNTRKFEDQT
+1092 QVKGKNTKKYEDKT

-1117 RAYKSGS
+1117 RAYKSNS
-1124 AKDGVA
+1124 AKNGVA

-1164 SKAQGYVICRSSKS
+1164 SKAQGYDIYRSDESNS
-1178 RGGFEKIAEIS
+1178 GFEKIASIS
-1189 SGTTLTYTDKS
+1189 SGSTLTYTDKG
-1200 VTSGNTYYYKM
+1200 VKSGNTYYYKI

-1225 YSNVLQ
+1225 YSKVTEV
-1231 AAVLKQ
+1231 AVLKQ

-1244 LGENMVLNVSWNSV
+1244 LGDNNVLNISWNSV
-1258 ENADG
+1258 ANASG
-1263 YELAAAVS
+1263 YELAGAIS
-1271 QKGTYTTLQT
+1271 EKGSYTTLQT
-1281 SGETS
+1281 SGATS

-1292 TQGKTYYYKVRA
+1292 TQGTTYYYKVRA

-1310 KIRMYGP
+1310 GIRMYGP

-1331 GTSSVSVDQMVTY
+1331 GTSSVTVDQMVSY

-1361 DTAEAFFKILKEE
+1361 DSAEAFFKILKEE

-1380 RADLLF
+1380 RADVLF

-1444 DGLNNECVDTR
+1444 EGLNNACVDTR
-1455 FQYVSRGTAKYIE
+1455 FQYVSRGTARYVE

-1491 LRIMDSL
+1491 LRIMNSL

>member
-25 AAEDG
+25 AAEDS
-30 AVRTESTVQETETE
+30 AVQTESTQKT
-44 ASSVEKSSRTAN
+44 SPSEKSAQTENTGN
-56 AGNETEELAEP
+56 AAEEL
-67 ETTGTEKTT
+67 TGTEM
-76 ESAETE
+76 AE
-82 TAGTEETTETEI
+82 TEETTETVTIETETI
-94 IETETA
+94 ETEEPAETETSETEKPAETETIETETTETESTETETA
-100 ETEEPAGTET
+100 ETETE
-110 ESAGTETETTE
+110 ES
-121 TETGTETETTET
+121 
-133 ETGTETET
+133 
-141 TETET
+141 
-146 GTETETTETET
+146 TETETTETET
-157 ETETTETETETE
+157 EEPTE
-169 TTETETETETEIKTT
+169 
-184 GTETAETEEPDESGT
+184 TETAETETAETET
-199 VEAAELNYMMVES
+199 VQAAELNYMMVES
-212 PYVETPGIQNVVLSL
+212 PYVETPGTQNVVLSL
-227 GTGNEQIS
+227 GTGDEQLS
-235 GIVLKYQNLTT
+235 DIVLNYKNLTT
-246 GKTYQAKAAGT
+246 GKAYQTKAAGI
-257 EEDMTRFTMDFSR
+257 EEDMIRFTMDFSE

-290 QEILLSDLEMDVRFG
+290 QEILLSDLGMDVRFG

-332 TMNEDGEI
+332 TMSADGEVI
-340 VSENTVENVLEQGI
+340 SENTVENVLEQGI
-354 SDAVIGGTDHL
+354 SEAVASVADNL
-365 KGASGNVTVVLDPGH
+365 KGANSNVKVVLDPGH
-380 DDTHAG
+380 DGTHAG
-386 ASGFGVQEKD
+386 ASAFGVQEAD

-403 YCKEELSTYSGITI
+403 YCKEELSTYNGITV
-417 YMTRESGN
+417 YMTRESAS

-432 NTACLDARANL
+432 NVACLDARANL
-443 AKNVGAGVLV
+443 AKNVGASVLV
-453 SFHLNTANGAA
+453 SFHLNTANGTA

-476 NAQVGSSGQALAKKI
+476 NSQVGSNGQALAKKI

-504 TLIRDASY
+504 TLIRNATY

-558 DKLKAL
+558 EKLKAL

-586 LMYTQSREDG
+586 LNYTQSRADG
-596 SLRLKWNGLENVDYY
+596 SLRLKWTGLDNVDYY

-617 VDDTNYPKIDEVSD
+617 VNDTNYPKIDEVSD
-631 ATSYIDDDVKTGTR
+631 ATSYIDDTVKAGTK
-645 YYYLIRPVFNDGTM
+645 YYYLVRPVFNDGTA
-659 GEYSKSISGVAL
+659 GEYSKPISGVAL
-671 GKTKLKKISAQSGKK
+671 GKTNLTKLKAKSGKK
-686 ITLTWKKVSMAEG
+686 ITLTWKKVSKAEG
-699 YLIYRKDGD
+699 YLIYRQDSSDSK
-708 DGNFNQIAQ
+708 FYQIGT
-717 VTSGDTLMYTDT
+717 VKSGSTLTYTDT
-729 VKTNN
+729 VKSNN
-734 KKYKYKVQA
+734 KTYTYKVQA
-743 YNTNNGK
+743 YNTNNGR
-750 QGVGTFSDVKVAK
+750 QGVGAYSSTKSAK
-763 TLAKVKITGITS
+763 TLAKAKITGITS
-775 SNAETLTI
+775 SDEEVLKI
-783 SWKKVDGAKGYII
+783 SWKKVSGAKGYII

-806 QEIETVSGAGT
+806 SEIDTVSGEKT
-817 TSCSDDTVKAGK
+817 TSYTDDTVKAGK
-829 TYYYKVEAYNVIDGE
+829 TYYYKVEAYNVNSG
-844 TGYGGASDAVSGK
+844 TKGYGGASDAVAGK

-867 VSDNEKALTIKW
+867 VSTNEKTLTIKW
-879 DKISGAYGYR
+879 NKITGAYGYR
-889 IKRSTEEDGTYK
+889 IKRSTDEDGTYK
-901 VIKTI
+901 VVKTI
-906 KSGNTASY
+906 KSGNTTSY

-930 TIVKTDGNICYS
+930 TMVKTGDNICYS

-954 KTKIKYAVSNGSEQI
+954 KTKIKYAVSNGSNQI
-969 EVKWGAV
+969 EVNWGAV
-976 SGAYGYRI
+976 SGTYGYRI
-984 KRSMSKNGTYKVVAT
+984 KRSTSKNGTYNVIAT
-999 VKGKNKTTY
+999 VNGKNKTTY
-1008 LDENVKTA
+1008 QDKNVKTA

-1037 DSAAVSAKTL
+1037 DSAVVSAKTL

-1055 KAATSTSVKLE
+1055 KATGSTSVRLE
-1066 WKAVDGASGYQIYR
+1066 WKAVDGANGYQIYR
-1080 STSKDSDYKKVG
+1080 STSKDSGYKKVG
-1092 QVEGRNTRKFEDQT
+1092 QVKGKNTKKYEDKT

-1117 RAYKSGS
+1117 RAYKSNS
-1124 AKDGVA
+1124 AKNGVA

-1164 SKAQGYVICRSSKS
+1164 SKAQGYDIYRSDKS
-1178 RGGFEKIAEIS
+1178 NSGFEKIASIS
-1189 SGTTLTYTDKS
+1189 SGSTLTYTDKG
-1200 VTSGNTYYYKM
+1200 VKSGNTYYYKI

-1225 YSNVLQ
+1225 YSKVTEV
-1231 AAVLKQ
+1231 AVLKQ

-1244 LGENMVLNVSWNSV
+1244 LGDNNVLNISWNSV
-1258 ENADG
+1258 ANASG
-1263 YELAAAVS
+1263 YELAGAVS
-1271 QKGTYTTLQT
+1271 EKGTYTTLQT
-1281 SGETS
+1281 SGATS

-1292 TQGKTYYYKVRA
+1292 VQGTTYYYKVRA
-1304 YKDLSS
+1304 YKDLSNG
-1310 KIRMYGP
+1310 IRMYGP
-1317 WSAVKSKAAAHEIM
+1317 WSAVKAKAAAHEIM
-1331 GTSSVSVDQMVTY
+1331 GTSSVTVDQMVSY

-1352 ADTYRDKGA
+1352 ADIYRDKGA
-1361 DTAEAFFKILKEE
+1361 DSAEAFFKILKEE

-1380 RADLLF
+1380 RADVLF
-1386 AQVMLETGGLTFG
+1386 AQVMLETGGLKFG
-1399 GDVQAS
+1399 GDVQPS

-1418 AAGETYADVRTG
+1418 AAGETFADVRTG

-1444 DGLNNECVDTR
+1444 DGLNNACVDKR
-1455 FQYVSRGTAKYIE
+1455 FQYVSRGTARYVE

>member
-30 AVRTESTVQETETE
+30 AVQVESTQVMETSSAVEAAVTEEASETENDETET
-44 ASSVEKSSRTAN
+44 SSESETTETGESSETET
-56 AGNETEELAEP
+56 GVMETEE
-67 ETTGTEKTT
+67 T
-76 ESAETE
+76 AETE
-82 TAGTEETTETEI
+82 TGAVETEEPAETETTKTEST
-94 IETETA
+94 ETETA
-100 ETEEPAGTET
+100 ETETAETET
-110 ESAGTETETTE
+110 EEPTETETVE
-121 TETGTETETTET
+121 TES
-133 ETGTETET
+133 
-141 TETET
+141 
-146 GTETETTETET
+146 
-157 ETETTETETETE
+157 
-169 TTETETETETEIKTT
+169 TETETETETE
-184 GTETAETEEPDESGT
+184 T
-199 VEAAELNYMMVES
+199 VQAAEMNYMMVES
-212 PYVETPGIQNVVLSL
+212 PYVETPGKQNVVLSL

-235 GIVLKYQNLTT
+235 DVILNYQNLTT
-246 GKTYQAKAAGT
+246 GKAYQTKAAGI
-257 EEDMTRFTMDFSR
+257 EEDMIRFTMDFSE

-290 QEILLSDLEMDVRFG
+290 QEILLSDLGMDVRFG

-332 TMNEDGEI
+332 TMSADGEVI
-340 VSENTVENVLEQGI
+340 SENTVENVLEQGI
-354 SDAVIGGTDHL
+354 SDAVASVADNL
-365 KGASGNVTVVLDPGH
+365 KGANSNVKVVLDPGH
-380 DDTHAG
+380 DGTHAG
-386 ASGFGVQEKD
+386 APGFGVQEAD

-403 YCKEELSTYSGITI
+403 YCKEELSTYNGITV
-417 YMTRESGN
+417 YMTRESAS

-432 NTACLDARANL
+432 YIACLDARANL
-443 AKNVGAGVLV
+443 AKNVGANVLV
-453 SFHLNTANGAA
+453 SFHLNTANGTA

-476 NAQVGSSGQALAKKI
+476 NAQVGSNGQALAKKI

-504 TLIRDASY
+504 TKIRNASY

-558 DKLKAL
+558 EKLKAL

-575 FGLTKGAKTVT
+575 FGLTKGAQTVT
-586 LMYTQSREDG
+586 CTYTQSRADG
-596 SLRLKWNGLENVDYY
+596 SLKIKWSGLDNVDYY
-611 EIYRNT
+611 EIWR
-617 VDDTNYPKIDEVSD
+617 DTKDAYDYEKIDEVSD
-631 ATSYIDDDVKTGTR
+631 ATSFIDDTVELGTR
-645 YYYLIRPVFNDGTM
+645 YYYLVRPVFNDGTT

-671 GKTKLKKISAQSGKK
+671 AKTNFTKIKAKSGKK
-686 ITLTWKKVSMAEG
+686 VTLTWKKVSQAEG
-699 YLIYRKDGD
+699 YLIYRKDSE
-708 DGNFNQIAQ
+708 DGKYNQIGK
-717 VTSGDTLMYTDT
+717 VTSGKTLTYTDT
-729 VKTNN
+729 VKSNN
-734 KKYKYKVQA
+734 KTYTYKIQA

-750 QGVGTFSDVKVAK
+750 QGVGAYSSTKSAK
-763 TLAKVKITGITS
+763 TLAKAKITGITS
-775 SNAETLTI
+775 SNEDMLKI
-783 SWKKVDGAKGYII
+783 SWKKVSGAKGYTI
-796 SRSTKKDSGY
+796 SRSTSKNSGY
-806 QEIETVSGAGT
+806 KKIDTVTGK
-817 TSCSDDTVKAGK
+817 TSYTDDTVKAGK
-829 TYYYKVEAYNVIDGE
+829 TYYYKVEAYNVNSG
-844 TGYGGASDAVSGK
+844 TKGYGGASDAVAGK

-867 VSDNEKALTIKW
+867 VSANEKTLTIKW
-879 DKISGAYGYR
+879 NKITGAYGYR
-889 IKRSTEEDGTYK
+889 IKRSTDEDGTYK
-901 VIKTI
+901 VVKTI
-906 KSGNTASY
+906 KSGNTTSY

-930 TIVKTDGNICYS
+930 TMVKTGDNICYS
-942 GDSASVEGRTAK
+942 GDSASMEGRTAK
-954 KTKIKYAVSNGSEQI
+954 KAKIKYAVSNGSNQI
-969 EVKWGAV
+969 EVNWGAV
-976 SGAYGYRI
+976 RGAYGYRI
-984 KRSMSKNGTYKVVAT
+984 KRSTSKNGTYKVVAT
-999 VKGKNKTTY
+999 LKGKNNTTY
-1008 LDENVKTA
+1008 QDKKLKTA
-1016 KTYYYKVET
+1016 KTYYYKIET

-1037 DSAAVSAKTL
+1037 NSAAVSAKTL

-1055 KAATSTSVKLE
+1055 KATGSTSVRLE

-1080 STSKDSDYKKVG
+1080 STSKDSGYKKVG
-1092 QVEGRNTRKFEDQT
+1092 QVKGKNTKKYEDKT

-1117 RAYKSGS
+1117 RAYKSNS
-1124 AKDGVA
+1124 AKNGVA

-1164 SKAQGYVICRSSKS
+1164 SKAQGYDIYRSDESNS
-1178 RGGFEKIAEIS
+1178 GFEKIASIS
-1189 SGTTLTYTDKS
+1189 SGSTLTYTDKG
-1200 VTSGNTYYYKM
+1200 VKSGNTYYYKI

-1225 YSNVLQ
+1225 YSKVTEV
-1231 AAVLKQ
+1231 AVLKQ

-1244 LGENMVLNVSWNSV
+1244 LGDNNVLNISWNSV
-1258 ENADG
+1258 ANASG
-1263 YELAAAVS
+1263 YELAGAVS
-1271 QKGTYTTLQT
+1271 EKGTYTTLQT
-1281 SGETS
+1281 SGATS

-1292 TQGKTYYYKVRA
+1292 VQGTTYYYKVRA
-1304 YKDLSS
+1304 YKDLSNG
-1310 KIRMYGP
+1310 IRMYGP
-1317 WSAVKSKAAAHEIM
+1317 WSAVKAKAAAHEIM
-1331 GTSSVSVDQMVTY
+1331 GTSSVTVDQMVSY

-1361 DTAEAFFKILKEE
+1361 DSAEAFFKILKEE

-1380 RADLLF
+1380 RADVLF
-1386 AQVMLETGGLTFG
+1386 AQVMLETGGLKFG
-1399 GDVQAS
+1399 GDVQPS

-1418 AAGETYADVRTG
+1418 AAGETFADVRTG

-1444 DGLNNECVDTR
+1444 DGLNNACVDKR
-1455 FQYVSRGTAKYIE
+1455 FQYVSRGTARYVE

>member
-1 MKKRILAVIMAV
+1 MKKKILAVIMAV

-30 AVRTESTVQETETE
+30 AVQTESTQAMETSSAVEAAVTEEASETENDETET
-44 ASSVEKSSRTAN
+44 SS
-56 AGNETEELAEP
+56 
-67 ETTGTEKTT
+67 
-76 ESAETE
+76 ES
-82 TAGTEETTETEI
+82 ETTETGESSETETGVTETEESSETETGAAETEEPTETQTI
-94 IETETA
+94 ETESTETETETA
-100 ETEEPAGTET
+100 ETETEEPAETETVET
-110 ESAGTETETTE
+110 ES
-121 TETGTETETTET
+121 
-133 ETGTETET
+133 
-141 TETET
+141 
-146 GTETETTETET
+146 TETET
-157 ETETTETETETE
+157 ETET
-169 TTETETETETEIKTT
+169 
-184 GTETAETEEPDESGT
+184 
-199 VEAAELNYMMVES
+199 VQAAEMNYMMVES
-212 PYVETPGIQNVVLSL
+212 PYVETPGTQNVVLSL

-235 GIVLKYQNLTT
+235 DVILNYQNLTT
-246 GKTYQAKAAGT
+246 GKTYQVKAADR
-257 EEDMTRFTMDFSR
+257 EEDMIRFTMDFSE

-290 QEILLSDLEMDVRFG
+290 QEILLSDLGMDVRFG

-332 TMNEDGEI
+332 TMSEDGEI

-354 SDAVIGGTDHL
+354 SKAVIGSMDHL
-365 KGASGNVTVVLDPGH
+365 KGANSSVTVVLDPGH
-380 DDTHAG
+380 DGTHAG
-386 ASGFGVQEKD
+386 ASAFGVQEAD

-403 YCKEELSTYSGITI
+403 YCKEELSTYNGITV
-417 YMTRESGN
+417 YMTRESAS

-443 AKNVGAGVLV
+443 AKNVGANVLV
-453 SFHLNTANGAA
+453 SFHLNTANGTA

-476 NAQVGSSGQALAKKI
+476 NAQVGGNGQALAKKI

-504 TLIRDASY
+504 TLIRNASY

-575 FGLTKGAKTVT
+575 FGLTKGAQTVT
-586 LMYTQSREDG
+586 CTYTQSRADG
-596 SLRLKWNGLENVDYY
+596 SLKIKWSGLDNVDYY
-611 EIYRNT
+611 EIWR
-617 VDDTNYPKIDEVSD
+617 DTKDAYDYEKIDEVSD
-631 ATSYIDDDVKTGTR
+631 ATSFIDDTVELGTR
-645 YYYLIRPVFNDGTM
+645 YYYLVRPVFNDGTT

-671 GKTKLKKISAQSGKK
+671 AKTNFTKIEAKSGKK
-686 ITLTWKKVSMAEG
+686 VTLTWKKVSQAEG
-699 YLIYRKDGD
+699 YLIYRKDSE
-708 DGNFNQIAQ
+708 DGKYNQIGK
-717 VTSGDTLMYTDT
+717 VTSGKTLTYTDT
-729 VKTNN
+729 VKSNN
-734 KKYKYKVQA
+734 KTYTYKIQA

-750 QGVGTFSDVKVAK
+750 QGVGAYSSTKSAK
-763 TLAKVKITGITS
+763 TLAKAKITGITS
-775 SNAETLTI
+775 SNEDMLKI
-783 SWKKVDGAKGYII
+783 SWKKVSGANGYII
-796 SRSTKKDSGY
+796 YRSTSKNSGY
-806 QEIETVSGAGT
+806 KKIDTVTGK
-817 TSCSDDTVKAGK
+817 TSYTDDTVKAGK
-829 TYYYKVEAYNVIDGE
+829 TYYYKVEAYNVNSG
-844 TGYGGASDAVSGK
+844 TKGYGGASDAVAGK

-867 VSDNEKALTIKW
+867 VSANEKTLTIKW
-879 DKISGAYGYR
+879 NKITGAYGYR
-889 IKRSTEEDGTYK
+889 IKRGTDEDGTYK
-901 VIKTI
+901 VVKTI
-906 KSGNTASY
+906 KSGNTTSY

-930 TIVKTDGNICYS
+930 TMVKTGDNICYS
-942 GDSASVEGRTAK
+942 GDSASMEGRTAK
-954 KTKIKYAVSNGSEQI
+954 KAKIKYAVSNGSNQI
-969 EVKWGAV
+969 EVNWGAV

-984 KRSMSKNGTYKVVAT
+984 KRSTSKNGTYKVVAT
-999 VKGKNKTTY
+999 LKGKNNTTY
-1008 LDENVKTA
+1008 QDKKLKTA
-1016 KTYYYKVET
+1016 KTYYYKIET

-1037 DSAAVSAKTL
+1037 NSAAVSAKTL

-1055 KAATSTSVKLE
+1055 KATGSTSVRLE
-1066 WKAVDGASGYQIYR
+1066 WKAVDRASGYQIYR
-1080 STSKDSDYKKVG
+1080 STSKDSGYKKVG
-1092 QVEGRNTRKFEDQT
+1092 QVKGKNTKKYEDKT

-1117 RAYKSGS
+1117 RAYKSNS
-1124 AKDGVA
+1124 AKNGVA

-1164 SKAQGYVICRSSKS
+1164 SKAQGYDIYRSDKS
-1178 RGGFEKIAEIS
+1178 NSGFEKIASIS
-1189 SGTTLTYTDKS
+1189 SGSTLTYTDKG
-1200 VTSGNTYYYKM
+1200 VKSGNTYYYKI

-1225 YSNVLQ
+1225 YSKVTEV
-1231 AAVLKQ
+1231 AVLKQ

-1244 LGENMVLNVSWNSV
+1244 LGDNNVLNISWNSV
-1258 ENADG
+1258 ANASG
-1263 YELAAAVS
+1263 YELAGAVS
-1271 QKGTYTTLQT
+1271 EKGTYTTLQT
-1281 SGETS
+1281 SGATS

-1292 TQGKTYYYKVRA
+1292 VQGTTYYYKVRA
-1304 YKDLSS
+1304 YKDLSNG
-1310 KIRMYGP
+1310 IRMYGP
-1317 WSAVKSKAAAHEIM
+1317 WSAVKAKAAAHEIM
-1331 GTSSVSVDQMVTY
+1331 GTSSVTVDQMVAY

-1361 DTAEAFFKILKEE
+1361 DSAEAFFKILKEE

-1380 RADLLF
+1380 RVDVLF
-1386 AQVMLETGGLTFG
+1386 AQVMLETGGLKFG
-1399 GDVQAS
+1399 GDVQPS

-1418 AAGETYADVRTG
+1418 AAGETFADVRTG

-1444 DGLNNECVDTR
+1444 DGLNNACVDKR
-1455 FQYVSRGTAKYIE
+1455 FQYVSRGTARYVE

-1491 LRIMDSL
+1491 LRIMNSL

>member
-25 AAEDG
+25 AAEDS
-30 AVRTESTVQETETE
+30 AIQTESTQETSLAEEAAQTE
-44 ASSVEKSSRTAN
+44 NTGN
-56 AGNETEELAEP
+56 AAEELTGTEMAETEEV
-67 ETTGTEKTT
+67 
-76 ESAETE
+76 AETK
-82 TAGTEETTETEI
+82 
-94 IETETA
+94 ETA
-100 ETEEPAGTET
+100 ETEEPTET
-110 ESAGTETETTE
+110 VTIETETIETEEPAETETSETEKPAETETIETETTE
-121 TETGTETETTET
+121 TEEPTET
-133 ETGTETET
+133 ETGTTETEEP

-146 GTETETTETET
+146 ADTET
-157 ETETTETETETE
+157 
-169 TTETETETETEIKTT
+169 
-184 GTETAETEEPDESGT
+184 
-199 VEAAELNYMMVES
+199 VQAAELNYMMVES
-212 PYVETPGIQNVVLSL
+212 PYVETPGTQNVVLSL
-227 GTGNEQIS
+227 GTGDEQLS
-235 GIVLKYQNLTT
+235 DIVLNYKNLTT
-246 GKTYQAKAAGT
+246 GKAYQTKAAGI
-257 EEDMTRFTMDFSR
+257 EEDMIRFTMDFSE

-290 QEILLSDLEMDVRFG
+290 QEILLSDLGMDVRFG

-332 TMNEDGEI
+332 TMSADGEVI
-340 VSENTVENVLEQGI
+340 SENTVENVLEQGI
-354 SDAVIGGTDHL
+354 SEAVASVADNL
-365 KGASGNVTVVLDPGH
+365 KGANSNVKVVLDPGH
-380 DDTHAG
+380 DGTHAG
-386 ASGFGVQEKD
+386 ASGFGVQEAD

-403 YCKEELSTYSGITI
+403 YCKEELSTYNGITV
-417 YMTRESGN
+417 YMTRESAS

-443 AKNVGAGVLV
+443 AKNVGANVLV
-453 SFHLNTANGAA
+453 SFHLNTANGTA

-476 NAQVGSSGQALAKKI
+476 NAQVGSNGQALAKKI

-504 TLIRDASY
+504 TLIRNASY

-575 FGLTKGAKTVT
+575 FGLTKGAQTVT
-586 LMYTQSREDG
+586 CTYTQSRADG
-596 SLRLKWNGLENVDYY
+596 SLKIKWSGLDNVDYY
-611 EIYRNT
+611 EIWR
-617 VDDTNYPKIDEVSD
+617 DTKDAYDYEKIDEVSD
-631 ATSYIDDDVKTGTR
+631 ATSFIDDTVELGTR
-645 YYYLIRPVFNDGTM
+645 YYYLVRPVFNDGTT

-671 GKTKLKKISAQSGKK
+671 AKTNFTKIEAKSGKK
-686 ITLTWKKVSMAEG
+686 VALTWKKVSQAEG
-699 YLIYRKDGD
+699 YLIYRKDSE
-708 DGNFNQIAQ
+708 DGKYNQIGK
-717 VTSGDTLMYTDT
+717 VTSGKTLTYTDT
-729 VKTNN
+729 VKSNN
-734 KKYKYKVQA
+734 KTYTYKIQA

-750 QGVGTFSDVKVAK
+750 QGVGAYSSTKSAK
-763 TLAKVKITGITS
+763 TLAKAKITGITS
-775 SNAETLTI
+775 SNEDMLKI
-783 SWKKVDGAKGYII
+783 SWKKVSGAKGYII
-796 SRSTKKDSGY
+796 SRSTSKNSGY
-806 QEIETVSGAGT
+806 KKIDTVTGK
-817 TSCSDDTVKAGK
+817 TSYSDDTVKAGK
-829 TYYYKVEAYNVIDGE
+829 TYYYKVEAYNVNSG
-844 TGYGGASDAVSGK
+844 TKGYGGASDAVAGK

-867 VSDNEKALTIKW
+867 VSTNEKTLTIKW
-879 DKISGAYGYR
+879 NKITGAYGYR
-889 IKRSTEEDGTYK
+889 IKRSTDEDGTYK
-901 VIKTI
+901 VVKTI
-906 KSGNTASY
+906 KSGNTTSY

-930 TIVKTDGNICYS
+930 TMVKTGDNICYS
-942 GDSASVEGRTAK
+942 GDSASMEGRTAK
-954 KTKIKYAVSNGSEQI
+954 KAKIKYAVSNGSNQI
-969 EVKWGAV
+969 EVNWGAV

-984 KRSMSKNGTYKVVAT
+984 KRSTSKNGTYKVVAT
-999 VKGKNKTTY
+999 LKGKNNTTY
-1008 LDENVKTA
+1008 QDKKLKTA
-1016 KTYYYKVET
+1016 KTYYYKIET

-1037 DSAAVSAKTL
+1037 NSAAVSAKTL

-1055 KAATSTSVKLE
+1055 KATGSTSVRLE

-1080 STSKDSDYKKVG
+1080 STSKDSGYKKVG
-1092 QVEGRNTRKFEDQT
+1092 QVKGKNTKKYEDKT

-1117 RAYKSGS
+1117 RAYKSNS
-1124 AKDGVA
+1124 AKNGVA

-1164 SKAQGYVICRSSKS
+1164 SKAQGYDIYRSDKS
-1178 RGGFEKIAEIS
+1178 NSGFEKIASIS
-1189 SGTTLTYTDKS
+1189 SGSTLTYTDKG
-1200 VTSGNTYYYKM
+1200 VKSGNTYYYKI

-1225 YSNVLQ
+1225 YSKVTEV
-1231 AAVLKQ
+1231 AVLKQ

-1244 LGENMVLNVSWNSV
+1244 LGDNNVLNISWNSV
-1258 ENADG
+1258 ANASG
-1263 YELAAAVS
+1263 YELAGAVS
-1271 QKGTYTTLQT
+1271 EKGTYTTLQT
-1281 SGETS
+1281 SGATS

-1292 TQGKTYYYKVRA
+1292 VQGTTYYYKVRA
-1304 YKDLSS
+1304 YKDLSNG
-1310 KIRMYGP
+1310 IRMYGP
-1317 WSAVKSKAAAHEIM
+1317 WSAVKAKAAAHEIM
-1331 GTSSVSVDQMVTY
+1331 GTSSVTVDQMVSY

-1361 DTAEAFFKILKEE
+1361 DSAEAFFKILKEE

-1380 RADLLF
+1380 RADVLF
-1386 AQVMLETGGLTFG
+1386 AQVMLETGGLQFG
-1399 GDVQAS
+1399 GDVQPS

-1418 AAGETYADVRTG
+1418 AAGETFADVRTG

-1444 DGLNNECVDTR
+1444 DGLNNACVDKR
-1455 FQYVSRGTAKYIE
+1455 FQYVSRGTARYVE

>member
-13 CVSMTALPADVR
+13 CVSMTALTADVR
-25 AAEDG
+25 AAEDS
-30 AVRTESTVQETETE
+30 AIQTESTQETSLAEEAAQTE
-44 ASSVEKSSRTAN
+44 NTGN
-56 AGNETEELAEP
+56 AAEELTGTEMAETEEV
-67 ETTGTEKTT
+67 
-76 ESAETE
+76 AETK
-82 TAGTEETTETEI
+82 
-94 IETETA
+94 ETA
-100 ETEEPAGTET
+100 ETEEPTET
-110 ESAGTETETTE
+110 VTIETETIETEEPAETETSETEKPAETETIETETTE
-121 TETGTETETTET
+121 TEEPTET
-133 ETGTETET
+133 ETGTTETEEP

-146 GTETETTETET
+146 ADTET
-157 ETETTETETETE
+157 
-169 TTETETETETEIKTT
+169 
-184 GTETAETEEPDESGT
+184 
-199 VEAAELNYMMVES
+199 VQAAELNYMMVES
-212 PYVETPGIQNVVLSL
+212 PYVETPGTQNVVLSL
-227 GTGNEQIS
+227 GTGDEQLS
-235 GIVLKYQNLTT
+235 DIVLNYKNLTT
-246 GKTYQAKAAGT
+246 GKAYQTKAAGI
-257 EEDMTRFTMDFSR
+257 EEDMIRFTMDFSE

-290 QEILLSDLEMDVRFG
+290 QEILLSDLGMDVRFG

-332 TMNEDGEI
+332 TMSADGEVI
-340 VSENTVENVLEQGI
+340 SENTVENVLEQGI
-354 SDAVIGGTDHL
+354 SEAVASVADNL
-365 KGASGNVTVVLDPGH
+365 KGANSNVKVVLDPGH
-380 DDTHAG
+380 DGTHAG
-386 ASGFGVQEKD
+386 ASGFGVQEAD

-403 YCKEELSTYSGITI
+403 YCKEELSTYNGITV
-417 YMTRESGN
+417 YMTRESAS

-443 AKNVGAGVLV
+443 AKNVGANVLV
-453 SFHLNTANGAA
+453 SFHLNTANGTA

-476 NAQVGSSGQALAKKI
+476 NAQVGSNGQALAKKI

-504 TLIRDASY
+504 TLIRNASY

-575 FGLTKGAKTVT
+575 FGLTKGAQTVT
-586 LMYTQSREDG
+586 CTYTQSRADG
-596 SLRLKWNGLENVDYY
+596 SLKIKWSGLDNVDYY
-611 EIYRNT
+611 EIWR
-617 VDDTNYPKIDEVSD
+617 DTKDAYDYEKIDEVSD
-631 ATSYIDDDVKTGTR
+631 ATSFIDDTVELGTR
-645 YYYLIRPVFNDGTM
+645 YYYLVRPVFNDGTT

-671 GKTKLKKISAQSGKK
+671 AKTNFTKIKAKSGKK
-686 ITLTWKKVSMAEG
+686 VTLTWKKVSQAEG
-699 YLIYRKDGD
+699 YLIYRKDSE
-708 DGNFNQIAQ
+708 DGKYNQIGK
-717 VTSGDTLMYTDT
+717 VTSGKTLTYTDT
-729 VKTNN
+729 VKSNN
-734 KKYKYKVQA
+734 KTYTYKIQA

-750 QGVGTFSDVKVAK
+750 QGVGAYSSTKSAK
-763 TLAKVKITGITS
+763 TLAKAKITGITS
-775 SNAETLTI
+775 SNEEVLKI
-783 SWKKVDGAKGYII
+783 SWNKVSGAKGYII

-806 QEIETVSGAGT
+806 SEIDTVSGEKT
-817 TSCSDDTVKAGK
+817 TSYTDDTVKAGK
-829 TYYYKVEAYNVIDGE
+829 TYYYKVEAYNVNSG
-844 TGYGGASDAVSGK
+844 TKGYGGASDAVAGK

-867 VSDNEKALTIKW
+867 VSTNEKTLTIKW
-879 DKISGAYGYR
+879 NKITGAYGYR
-889 IKRSTEEDGTYK
+889 IKRSTDEDGTYK
-901 VIKTI
+901 VVKTI
-906 KSGNTASY
+906 KSGNTTSY

-930 TIVKTDGNICYS
+930 TMVKTGDNICYS

-954 KTKIKYAVSNGSEQI
+954 KAKIKYAVSNGSNQI
-969 EVKWGAV
+969 EVNWGAV

-984 KRSMSKNGTYKVVAT
+984 KRSTSKKGTYKVVAT
-999 VKGKNKTTY
+999 LKGKNNTTY
-1008 LDENVKTA
+1008 QDKKLKTA
-1016 KTYYYKVET
+1016 KTYYYKIET

-1037 DSAAVSAKTL
+1037 NSAAVSAKTL

-1055 KAATSTSVKLE
+1055 KATGSTSVRLE

-1080 STSKDSDYKKVG
+1080 STSKDSGYKKVG
-1092 QVEGRNTRKFEDQT
+1092 QVKGKNTKKYEDKT

-1117 RAYKSGS
+1117 RAYKSNS
-1124 AKDGVA
+1124 AKNGVA

-1137 AWTIKQVVFSQIT
+1137 AWTIKQVIFSQIT

-1164 SKAQGYVICRSSKS
+1164 SKAQGYDIYRSDKS
-1178 RGGFEKIAEIS
+1178 NSGFEKIASIS
-1189 SGTTLTYTDKS
+1189 SGSTLTYTDKG
-1200 VTSGNTYYYKM
+1200 VKSGNTYYYKI

-1225 YSNVLQ
+1225 YSKVTEV
-1231 AAVLKQ
+1231 AVLKQ

-1244 LGENMVLNVSWNSV
+1244 LGDNNVLNISWNSV
-1258 ENADG
+1258 ANASG
-1263 YELAAAVS
+1263 YELAGAVS
-1271 QKGTYTTLQT
+1271 EKGTYTTLQT
-1281 SGETS
+1281 SGATS

-1292 TQGKTYYYKVRA
+1292 VQGTTYYYKVRA
-1304 YKDLSS
+1304 YKDLSNG
-1310 KIRMYGP
+1310 IRMYGP
-1317 WSAVKSKAAAHEIM
+1317 WSAVKAKAAAHEIM
-1331 GTSSVSVDQMVTY
+1331 GTSSVTVDQMVSY

-1361 DTAEAFFKILKEE
+1361 DSAEAFFKILKEE

-1380 RADLLF
+1380 RADVLF
-1386 AQVMLETGGLTFG
+1386 AQVMLETGGLKFG
-1399 GDVQAS
+1399 GDVQPS

-1418 AAGETYADVRTG
+1418 AAGEAFADVRTG

-1444 DGLNNECVDTR
+1444 DGLNNACVDKR
-1455 FQYVSRGTAKYIE
+1455 FQYVSRGTARYVE

>member
-13 CVSMTALPADVR
+13 CVSMTALPADVS
-25 AAEDG
+25 AAEDS
-30 AVRTESTVQETETE
+30 AVQTESTQKTSP
-44 ASSVEKSSRTAN
+44 AEKSAQTEN
-56 AGNETEELAEP
+56 AGNAAEEL
-67 ETTGTEKTT
+67 TGTEMT
-76 ESAETE
+76 E
-82 TAGTEETTETEI
+82 TEETTETVTIETETI
-94 IETETA
+94 ETEEPAETETSETGKPAETETSETEKPAETETIETETTETESTETETA
-100 ETEEPAGTET
+100 ETETE
-110 ESAGTETETTE
+110 ES
-121 TETGTETETTET
+121 
-133 ETGTETET
+133 
-141 TETET
+141 
-146 GTETETTETET
+146 TETETTETET
-157 ETETTETETETE
+157 EEPTE
-169 TTETETETETEIKTT
+169 
-184 GTETAETEEPDESGT
+184 TETAETET
-199 VEAAELNYMMVES
+199 VQAAELNYMMVES
-212 PYVETPGIQNVVLSL
+212 PYVETPGTQNVVLSL
-227 GTGNEQIS
+227 GTGDEQLS
-235 GIVLKYQNLTT
+235 DIVLNYKNLTT
-246 GKTYQAKAAGT
+246 GKAYQTKTAGI
-257 EEDMTRFTMDFSR
+257 EEDMIRFTMDFSE

-290 QEILLSDLEMDVRFG
+290 QEILLSDLGMDVRFG

-332 TMNEDGEI
+332 TMSADGEVI
-340 VSENTVENVLEQGI
+340 SENTVENVLEQGI
-354 SDAVIGGTDHL
+354 SDAVASVADNL
-365 KGASGNVTVVLDPGH
+365 KGANSNVKVVLDPGH
-380 DDTHAG
+380 DGTHAG
-386 ASGFGVQEKD
+386 ASGFGVQEAD

-403 YCKEELSTYSGITI
+403 YCKEELSTYNGITV
-417 YMTRESGN
+417 YMTRESAS

-432 NTACLDARANL
+432 NIACLDARANL
-443 AKNVGAGVLV
+443 AKNVGANVLV
-453 SFHLNTANGAA
+453 SFHLNTANGTA

-476 NAQVGSSGQALAKKI
+476 NAQVGSNGQALAKKI

-504 TLIRDASY
+504 TLIRNASY

-575 FGLTKGAKTVT
+575 FGLTKGAQTVT
-586 LMYTQSREDG
+586 CTYTQSRADG
-596 SLRLKWNGLENVDYY
+596 SLKIKWSGLDNVDYY
-611 EIYRNT
+611 EIWR
-617 VDDTNYPKIDEVSD
+617 DTKDAYDYEKIDEVSD
-631 ATSYIDDDVKTGTR
+631 ATSFIDDTVELGTR
-645 YYYLIRPVFNDGTM
+645 YYYLVRPVFNDGTT

-671 GKTKLKKISAQSGKK
+671 AKTNFTKIEAKSGKK
-686 ITLTWKKVSMAEG
+686 VALTWKKVSQAEG
-699 YLIYRKDGD
+699 YLIYRKDSE
-708 DGNFNQIAQ
+708 DGKYNQIGK
-717 VTSGDTLMYTDT
+717 VTSGKTLTYTDT
-729 VKTNN
+729 VKSNN
-734 KKYKYKVQA
+734 KTYTYKIQA

-750 QGVGTFSDVKVAK
+750 QGVGAYSSTKSAK
-763 TLAKVKITGITS
+763 TLAKAKITGITS
-775 SNAETLTI
+775 SNEDMLKI
-783 SWKKVDGAKGYII
+783 SWKKVSGAKGYII
-796 SRSTKKDSGY
+796 SRSTSKNSGY
-806 QEIETVSGAGT
+806 KKIDTVTGK
-817 TSCSDDTVKAGK
+817 TSYSDDTVKAGK
-829 TYYYKVEAYNVIDGE
+829 TYYYKVEAYNVNSG
-844 TGYGGASDAVSGK
+844 TKGYGGASDAVAGK

-867 VSDNEKALTIKW
+867 VSTNEKTLTIKW
-879 DKISGAYGYR
+879 NKITGAYGYR
-889 IKRSTEEDGTYK
+889 IKRSTDEDGTYK
-901 VIKTI
+901 VVKTI
-906 KSGNTASY
+906 KSGNTTSY

-930 TIVKTDGNICYS
+930 TMVKTGDNICYS
-942 GDSASVEGRTAK
+942 GDSASMEGRTAK
-954 KTKIKYAVSNGSEQI
+954 KAKIKYAVSNGSNQI
-969 EVKWGAV
+969 EVNWGAV

-984 KRSMSKNGTYKVVAT
+984 KRSTSKNGTYKVVAT
-999 VKGKNKTTY
+999 LKGKNNTTY
-1008 LDENVKTA
+1008 QDKKLKTA
-1016 KTYYYKVET
+1016 KTYYYKIET

-1037 DSAAVSAKTL
+1037 NSAAVSAKTL

-1055 KAATSTSVKLE
+1055 KATGSTSVRLE

-1080 STSKDSDYKKVG
+1080 STSKDSGYKKVG
-1092 QVEGRNTRKFEDQT
+1092 QVKGKNTKKYEDKT

-1117 RAYKSGS
+1117 RAYKSNS
-1124 AKDGVA
+1124 AKNGVA

-1164 SKAQGYVICRSSKS
+1164 SKAQGYDIYRSDKS
-1178 RGGFEKIAEIS
+1178 NSGFEKIASIS
-1189 SGTTLTYTDKS
+1189 SGSTLTYTDKG
-1200 VTSGNTYYYKM
+1200 VKSGNTYYYKI

-1225 YSNVLQ
+1225 YSKVTEV
-1231 AAVLKQ
+1231 AVLKQ

-1244 LGENMVLNVSWNSV
+1244 LGDNNVLNISWNSV
-1258 ENADG
+1258 ANASG
-1263 YELAAAVS
+1263 YELAGAVS
-1271 QKGTYTTLQT
+1271 EKGTYTTLQT
-1281 SGETS
+1281 SGATS

-1292 TQGKTYYYKVRA
+1292 VQGTTYYYKVRA
-1304 YKDLSS
+1304 YKDLSNG
-1310 KIRMYGP
+1310 IRMYGP
-1317 WSAVKSKAAAHEIM
+1317 WSAVKAKAAAHEIM
-1331 GTSSVSVDQMVTY
+1331 GTSSVTVDQMVSY

-1361 DTAEAFFKILKEE
+1361 DSAEAFFKILKEE

-1380 RADLLF
+1380 RADVLF
-1386 AQVMLETGGLTFG
+1386 AQVMLETGGLQFG
-1399 GDVQAS
+1399 GDVQPS

-1418 AAGETYADVRTG
+1418 AAGETFADVRTG

-1444 DGLNNECVDTR
+1444 DGLNNACVDKR
-1455 FQYVSRGTAKYIE
+1455 FQYVSRGTARYVE

>member
-25 AAEDG
+25 AAEDS
-30 AVRTESTVQETETE
+30 AVQTESTQKT
-44 ASSVEKSSRTAN
+44 SPSEKSAQTEN
-56 AGNETEELAEP
+56 AGNAAEEL
-67 ETTGTEKTT
+67 TGTE
-76 ESAETE
+76 E
-82 TAGTEETTETEI
+82 TAETEETTETVTIETETI
-94 IETETA
+94 ETEEPAETETSETEKPAETETIETETTETESTETETA
-100 ETEEPAGTET
+100 ETETE
-110 ESAGTETETTE
+110 ES
-121 TETGTETETTET
+121 
-133 ETGTETET
+133 
-141 TETET
+141 
-146 GTETETTETET
+146 TETETTETET
-157 ETETTETETETE
+157 EEPTE
-169 TTETETETETEIKTT
+169 
-184 GTETAETEEPDESGT
+184 TETAETET
-199 VEAAELNYMMVES
+199 VQAAELNYMMVES
-212 PYVETPGIQNVVLSL
+212 PYVETPGTQNVVLSL
-227 GTGNEQIS
+227 GTGDEQLS
-235 GIVLKYQNLTT
+235 DIVLNYKNLTT
-246 GKTYQAKAAGT
+246 GKAYQTKTAGI
-257 EEDMTRFTMDFSR
+257 EEDMIRFTMDFSE

-290 QEILLSDLEMDVRFG
+290 QEILLSDLGMDVRFG

-332 TMNEDGEI
+332 TMSADGEVI
-340 VSENTVENVLEQGI
+340 SENTVENVLEQGI
-354 SDAVIGGTDHL
+354 SEAVASVADNL
-365 KGASGNVTVVLDPGH
+365 KGANSNVKVVLDPGH
-380 DDTHAG
+380 DGTHAG
-386 ASGFGVQEKD
+386 ASGFGVQEAD

-403 YCKEELSTYSGITI
+403 YCKEELSTYNGITV
-417 YMTRESGN
+417 YMTRESAS

-432 NTACLDARANL
+432 NIACLDARANL
-443 AKNVGAGVLV
+443 AKNVGANVLV
-453 SFHLNTANGAA
+453 SFHLNTANGTA

-476 NAQVGSSGQALAKKI
+476 NAQVGSNGQALAKKI

-504 TLIRDASY
+504 TKIRNASY

-558 DKLKAL
+558 EKLKAL

-575 FGLTKGAKTVT
+575 FGLTKGAQTVT
-586 LMYTQSREDG
+586 CTYTQSRADG
-596 SLRLKWNGLENVDYY
+596 SLKIKWSGLDNVDYY
-611 EIYRNT
+611 EIWR
-617 VDDTNYPKIDEVSD
+617 DTKDAYDYEKIDEVSD
-631 ATSYIDDDVKTGTR
+631 ATSFIDDTVELGTR
-645 YYYLIRPVFNDGTM
+645 YYYLVRPVFNDGTT

-671 GKTKLKKISAQSGKK
+671 AKTNFTKIKAKSGKK
-686 ITLTWKKVSMAEG
+686 VTLTWKKVSQAEG
-699 YLIYRKDGD
+699 YLIYRKDSE
-708 DGNFNQIAQ
+708 DGKYNQIGK
-717 VTSGDTLMYTDT
+717 VTSGKTLTYTDT
-729 VKTNN
+729 VKSNN
-734 KKYKYKVQA
+734 KTYTYKIQA

-750 QGVGTFSDVKVAK
+750 QGVGAYSSTKSAK
-763 TLAKVKITGITS
+763 TLAKAKITGITS
-775 SNAETLTI
+775 SNEDMLKI
-783 SWKKVDGAKGYII
+783 SWKKVSGAKGYTI
-796 SRSTKKDSGY
+796 SRSTSKNSGY
-806 QEIETVSGAGT
+806 KKIDTVTGK
-817 TSCSDDTVKAGK
+817 TSYTDDTVKAGK
-829 TYYYKVEAYNVIDGE
+829 TYYYKVEAYNVNSG
-844 TGYGGASDAVSGK
+844 TKGYGGASDAVAGK

-867 VSDNEKALTIKW
+867 VSTNEKTLTIKW
-879 DKISGAYGYR
+879 NKITGAYGYR
-889 IKRSTEEDGTYK
+889 IKRSTDEDGTYK
-901 VIKTI
+901 VVKTI
-906 KSGNTASY
+906 KSGNTTSY

-930 TIVKTDGNICYS
+930 TMVKTGDNICYS
-942 GDSASVEGRTAK
+942 GDSASMEGRTAK
-954 KTKIKYAVSNGSEQI
+954 KAKIKYAVSNGSNQI
-969 EVKWGAV
+969 EVNWGAV

-984 KRSMSKNGTYKVVAT
+984 KRSTSKNGTYKVVAT
-999 VKGKNKTTY
+999 LKGKNNTTY
-1008 LDENVKTA
+1008 QDKKLKTA
-1016 KTYYYKVET
+1016 KTYYYKIET

-1037 DSAAVSAKTL
+1037 NSAAVSAKTL

-1055 KAATSTSVKLE
+1055 KATGSTSVRLE

-1080 STSKDSDYKKVG
+1080 STSKDSGYKKVG
-1092 QVEGRNTRKFEDQT
+1092 QVKGKNTKKYEDKT

-1117 RAYKSGS
+1117 RAYKSNS
-1124 AKDGVA
+1124 AKNGVA

-1164 SKAQGYVICRSSKS
+1164 SKAQGYDIYRSDESNS
-1178 RGGFEKIAEIS
+1178 GFEKIASIS
-1189 SGTTLTYTDKS
+1189 SGSTLTYTDKG
-1200 VTSGNTYYYKM
+1200 VKSGNTYYYKI

-1225 YSNVLQ
+1225 YSKVTEV
-1231 AAVLKQ
+1231 AVLKQ

-1244 LGENMVLNVSWNSV
+1244 LGDNNVLNISWNSV
-1258 ENADG
+1258 ANASG
-1263 YELAAAVS
+1263 YELAGAVS
-1271 QKGTYTTLQT
+1271 EKGTYTTLQT
-1281 SGETS
+1281 SDATS

-1292 TQGKTYYYKVRA
+1292 VQGTTYYYKVRA
-1304 YKDLSS
+1304 YKDLSNG
-1310 KIRMYGP
+1310 IRMYGP
-1317 WSAVKSKAAAHEIM
+1317 WSAVKAKAAAHEIM
-1331 GTSSVSVDQMVTY
+1331 GTSSVTVDQMVSY

-1361 DTAEAFFKILKEE
+1361 DSAEAFFKILKEE

-1380 RADLLF
+1380 RADVLF
-1386 AQVMLETGGLTFG
+1386 AQVMLETGGLQFG
-1399 GDVQAS
+1399 GDVQPS

-1418 AAGETYADVRTG
+1418 AAGETFADVRTG

-1444 DGLNNECVDTR
+1444 DGLNNACVDKR
-1455 FQYVSRGTAKYIE
+1455 FQYVSRGTARYVE

>member
-25 AAEDG
+25 AAEDS
-30 AVRTESTVQETETE
+30 AVQTESTQKTSP
-44 ASSVEKSSRTAN
+44 AEKSAQTEN
-56 AGNETEELAEP
+56 AGNAAEEL
-67 ETTGTEKTT
+67 TGTEM
-76 ESAETE
+76 AE
-82 TAGTEETTETEI
+82 TEETTETVTIETETI
-94 IETETA
+94 ETEEPAETETSETEKPAETETIETETTETESTETETA
-100 ETEEPAGTET
+100 ETETE
-110 ESAGTETETTE
+110 ES
-121 TETGTETETTET
+121 
-133 ETGTETET
+133 
-141 TETET
+141 
-146 GTETETTETET
+146 TETETTETET
-157 ETETTETETETE
+157 EEPTE
-169 TTETETETETEIKTT
+169 
-184 GTETAETEEPDESGT
+184 TETAETET
-199 VEAAELNYMMVES
+199 VQAAELNYMMVES
-212 PYVETPGIQNVVLSL
+212 PYVETPGTQNVVLSL
-227 GTGNEQIS
+227 GTGDEQLS
-235 GIVLKYQNLTT
+235 DIVLNYKNLTT
-246 GKTYQAKAAGT
+246 GKAYQTKTAGI
-257 EEDMTRFTMDFSR
+257 EEDMIRFTMDFSE

-290 QEILLSDLEMDVRFG
+290 QEILLSDLGMDVRFG

-332 TMNEDGEI
+332 TMSADGEVI
-340 VSENTVENVLEQGI
+340 SENTVENVLEQGI
-354 SDAVIGGTDHL
+354 SEAVASVTDNL
-365 KGASGNVTVVLDPGH
+365 KGANSNVKVVLDPGH
-380 DDTHAG
+380 DGTHAG
-386 ASGFGVQEKD
+386 ASGFGVQEAD

-403 YCKEELSTYSGITI
+403 YCKEELSTYNGITV
-417 YMTRESGN
+417 YMTRESAS

-432 NTACLDARANL
+432 NIACLDARANL
-443 AKNVGAGVLV
+443 AKNVGANVLV
-453 SFHLNTANGAA
+453 SFHLNTANGTA

-476 NAQVGSSGQALAKKI
+476 NAQVGSNGQALAKKI

-504 TLIRDASY
+504 TLIRNASY

-575 FGLTKGAKTVT
+575 FGLTKGAQTVT
-586 LMYTQSREDG
+586 CTYTQSRADG
-596 SLRLKWNGLENVDYY
+596 SLKIKWSGLDNVDYY
-611 EIYRNT
+611 EIWR
-617 VDDTNYPKIDEVSD
+617 DTKDAYDYEKIDEVSD
-631 ATSYIDDDVKTGTR
+631 ATSFIDDTVELGTR
-645 YYYLIRPVFNDGTM
+645 YYYLVRPVFNDGTT

-671 GKTKLKKISAQSGKK
+671 AKTNFTKIEAKSGKK
-686 ITLTWKKVSMAEG
+686 VALTWKKVSQAEG
-699 YLIYRKDGD
+699 YLIYRKDSE
-708 DGNFNQIAQ
+708 DGKYNQIGK
-717 VTSGDTLMYTDT
+717 VTSEKTLTYTDT
-729 VKTNN
+729 VKSNN
-734 KKYKYKVQA
+734 KTYTYKIQA

-750 QGVGTFSDVKVAK
+750 QGVGAYSSTKSAK
-763 TLAKVKITGITS
+763 TLAKAKITGITS
-775 SNAETLTI
+775 SNEEVLKI
-783 SWKKVDGAKGYII
+783 SWNKVSGAKGYII

-806 QEIETVSGAGT
+806 SEIDTVSGEKT
-817 TSCSDDTVKAGK
+817 TSYTDDTVKAGK
-829 TYYYKVEAYNVIDGE
+829 TYYYKVEAYNVNSG
-844 TGYGGASDAVSGK
+844 TKGYGGASDAVAGK

-867 VSDNEKALTIKW
+867 VSTNEKTLTIKW
-879 DKISGAYGYR
+879 NKITGAYGYR
-889 IKRSTEEDGTYK
+889 IKRSTDEDGTYK
-901 VIKTI
+901 VVKTI
-906 KSGNTASY
+906 KSGNTTSY

-930 TIVKTDGNICYS
+930 TMVKTGDNICYS
-942 GDSASVEGRTAK
+942 GDSASMEGRTAK
-954 KTKIKYAVSNGSEQI
+954 KAKIKYAVSNGSNQI
-969 EVKWGAV
+969 EVNWGAV
-976 SGAYGYRI
+976 RGAYGYRI
-984 KRSMSKNGTYKVVAT
+984 KRSTSKNGTYKVVAT
-999 VKGKNKTTY
+999 LKGKNNTTY
-1008 LDENVKTA
+1008 QDKKLKTA
-1016 KTYYYKVET
+1016 KTYYYKIET

-1037 DSAAVSAKTL
+1037 NSAAVSAKTL

-1055 KAATSTSVKLE
+1055 KATGSTSVRLE

-1080 STSKDSDYKKVG
+1080 SMSKDSGYKKVG
-1092 QVEGRNTRKFEDQT
+1092 QVKGKNTKKYEDKT

-1117 RAYKSGS
+1117 RAYKSNS
-1124 AKDGVA
+1124 AKNGVA

-1164 SKAQGYVICRSSKS
+1164 SKAQGYDIYRSDESNS
-1178 RGGFEKIAEIS
+1178 GFEKIASIS
-1189 SGTTLTYTDKS
+1189 SGSTLTYTDKG
-1200 VTSGNTYYYKM
+1200 VKSGNTYYYKI

-1225 YSNVLQ
+1225 YSKVTEV
-1231 AAVLKQ
+1231 AVLKQ

-1244 LGENMVLNVSWNSV
+1244 LGDNNVLNISWNSV
-1258 ENADG
+1258 ANASG
-1263 YELAAAVS
+1263 YELAGAVS
-1271 QKGTYTTLQT
+1271 EKGTYTTLQT
-1281 SGETS
+1281 SGATS

-1292 TQGKTYYYKVRA
+1292 VQGTTYYYKVRA
-1304 YKDLSS
+1304 YKDLSNG
-1310 KIRMYGP
+1310 IRMYGP
-1317 WSAVKSKAAAHEIM
+1317 WSAVKAKAAAHEIM
-1331 GTSSVSVDQMVTY
+1331 GTSSVTVDQMVSY

-1361 DTAEAFFKILKEE
+1361 DSAEAFFKILKEE

-1380 RADLLF
+1380 RADVLF
-1386 AQVMLETGGLTFG
+1386 AQVMLETGGLQFG
-1399 GDVQAS
+1399 GDVQPS

-1418 AAGETYADVRTG
+1418 AAGETFADVRTG

-1444 DGLNNECVDTR
+1444 DGLNNACVDKR
-1455 FQYVSRGTAKYIE
+1455 FQYVSRGTARYVE

>member
-30 AVRTESTVQETETE
+30 AVQTESTQAMETSSAEEAAVTEEASETENDETET
-44 ASSVEKSSRTAN
+44 SSESETTETGESSETET
-56 AGNETEELAEP
+56 GVMETEE
-67 ETTGTEKTT
+67 T
-76 ESAETE
+76 AETE
-82 TAGTEETTETEI
+82 TGAVETEEPAETETTKTEST
-94 IETETA
+94 ETETA
-100 ETEEPAGTET
+100 ETETA
-110 ESAGTETETTE
+110 
-121 TETGTETETTET
+121 
-133 ETGTETET
+133 
-141 TETET
+141 
-146 GTETETTETET
+146 ETET
-157 ETETTETETETE
+157 EEPDETETIETE
-169 TTETETETETEIKTT
+169 STETETETETETVQV
-184 GTETAETEEPDESGT
+184 AEM
-199 VEAAELNYMMVES
+199 NYMMVES
-212 PYVETPGIQNVVLSL
+212 PHVETPGTQNVVLSL

-235 GIVLKYQNLTT
+235 DVILNYQNLTT
-246 GKTYQAKAAGT
+246 GKTYQIKAAGR
-257 EEDMTRFTMDFSR
+257 EEDMIRFTMDFSE

-290 QEILLSDLEMDVRFG
+290 QEILLSDLGMDVRFG

-332 TMNEDGEI
+332 TMSADGEVI
-340 VSENTVENVLEQGI
+340 SENTVENVLEQGI
-354 SDAVIGGTDHL
+354 SEAVASVADNL
-365 KGASGNVTVVLDPGH
+365 KGANSNVKVVLDPGH
-380 DDTHAG
+380 DGTHAG
-386 ASGFGVQEKD
+386 APGFGVQEAD

-403 YCKEELSTYSGITI
+403 YCKEELSTYNGITV
-417 YMTRESGN
+417 YMTRESAS

-432 NTACLDARANL
+432 NIACLDARANL
-443 AKNVGAGVLV
+443 AKNVGANVLV
-453 SFHLNTANGAA
+453 SFHLNTANGTA

-476 NAQVGSSGQALAKKI
+476 NSQVGSNGQALAKKI

-504 TLIRDASY
+504 TLIRNATY

-575 FGLTKGAKTVT
+575 FGLTKGAQTVT
-586 LMYTQSREDG
+586 CTYTQSRADG
-596 SLRLKWNGLENVDYY
+596 SLKIKWSGLDNVDYY
-611 EIYRNT
+611 EIWR
-617 VDDTNYPKIDEVSD
+617 DTKDAYDYEKIDEVSD
-631 ATSYIDDDVKTGTR
+631 ATSFIDDTVELGTR
-645 YYYLIRPVFNDGTM
+645 YYYLVRPVFNDGTT
-659 GEYSKSISGVAL
+659 GEYSKSISGVTLA
-671 GKTKLKKISAQSGKK
+671 KTNFTKIKAKSGKK
-686 ITLTWKKVSMAEG
+686 VTLTWKKVSQAEG
-699 YLIYRKDGD
+699 YLIYRKDSE
-708 DGNFNQIAQ
+708 DGKYNQIGK
-717 VTSGDTLMYTDT
+717 VTSGKTLTYTDT
-729 VKTNN
+729 VKSNN
-734 KKYKYKVQA
+734 KTYTYKIQA

-750 QGVGTFSDVKVAK
+750 QGVGAYSSTKSAK
-763 TLAKVKITGITS
+763 TLAKAKITGITS
-775 SNAETLTI
+775 SNEDMLKI
-783 SWKKVDGAKGYII
+783 SWKKVSGAKGYTI
-796 SRSTKKDSGY
+796 SRSTSKNSGY
-806 QEIETVSGAGT
+806 KKIDTVTGK
-817 TSCSDDTVKAGK
+817 TSYTDDTVKAGK
-829 TYYYKVEAYNVIDGE
+829 TYYYKVEAYNVNSG
-844 TGYGGASDAVSGK
+844 TKGYGGASDAVAGK

-867 VSDNEKALTIKW
+867 VSTNEKTLTIKW
-879 DKISGAYGYR
+879 NKITGAYGYR
-889 IKRSTEEDGTYK
+889 IKRSTDEDGTYK
-901 VIKTI
+901 VVKTI
-906 KSGNTASY
+906 KSGNTTSY

-930 TIVKTDGNICYS
+930 TMVKTGDNICYS

-954 KTKIKYAVSNGSEQI
+954 KAKIKYAVSNGSNQI
-969 EVKWGAV
+969 KVNWGAV

-984 KRSMSKNGTYKVVAT
+984 KRSTSKNGTYKVVAT
-999 VKGKNKTTY
+999 LKGKNNTTY
-1008 LDENVKTA
+1008 QDKKLKTA
-1016 KTYYYKVET
+1016 KTYYYKIET

-1037 DSAAVSAKTL
+1037 NSAAVSAKTL

-1055 KAATSTSVKLE
+1055 KATGSTSVRLE

-1080 STSKDSDYKKVG
+1080 STSKDSGYKKVG
-1092 QVEGRNTRKFEDQT
+1092 QVKGKNTKKYEDKT

-1117 RAYKSGS
+1117 RAYKSNS
-1124 AKDGVA
+1124 AKNGVA

-1164 SKAQGYVICRSSKS
+1164 SKAQGYDIYRSDKS
-1178 RGGFEKIAEIS
+1178 NSGFEKIASIS
-1189 SGTTLTYTDKS
+1189 SGSTLTYTDKG
-1200 VTSGNTYYYKM
+1200 VKSGNTYYYKI
-1211 AATYKIKGS
+1211 AASYKIKGS

-1225 YSNVLQ
+1225 YSKVTEV
-1231 AAVLKQ
+1231 AVLKQ

-1244 LGENMVLNVSWNSV
+1244 LGDNNVLNISWNSV
-1258 ENADG
+1258 ANASG
-1263 YELAAAVS
+1263 YELAGAVS
-1271 QKGTYTTLQT
+1271 EKGTYTTLQT
-1281 SGETS
+1281 SGATS

-1292 TQGKTYYYKVRA
+1292 VQGTTYYYKVRA
-1304 YKDLSS
+1304 YKDLSNG
-1310 KIRMYGP
+1310 IRMYGP
-1317 WSAVKSKAAAHEIM
+1317 WSAVKAKAAAHEIM
-1331 GTSSVSVDQMVTY
+1331 GTSSVTVDQMVAY

-1361 DTAEAFFKILKEE
+1361 DSAEAFFKILKEE

-1380 RADLLF
+1380 RADVLF
-1386 AQVMLETGGLTFG
+1386 AQVMLETGGLQFG
-1399 GDVQAS
+1399 GDVQPS

-1418 AAGETYADVRTG
+1418 AAGETFDDVRTG

-1444 DGLNNECVDTR
+1444 DGLNNACVDKR
-1455 FQYVSRGTAKYIE
+1455 FQYVSRGTARYVE

>member
-25 AAEDG
+25 AAEDS
-30 AVRTESTVQETETE
+30 AVQTESTQKT
-44 ASSVEKSSRTAN
+44 SPSEKSAQTENTGN
-56 AGNETEELAEP
+56 AAEEL
-67 ETTGTEKTT
+67 TGTEM
-76 ESAETE
+76 AE
-82 TAGTEETTETEI
+82 TEETTETVTIETETI
-94 IETETA
+94 ETEEPAETETSETEKPAETETIETETTETESTETETA
-100 ETEEPAGTET
+100 ETETE
-110 ESAGTETETTE
+110 ES
-121 TETGTETETTET
+121 
-133 ETGTETET
+133 
-141 TETET
+141 
-146 GTETETTETET
+146 TETETTETET
-157 ETETTETETETE
+157 EEPTE
-169 TTETETETETEIKTT
+169 
-184 GTETAETEEPDESGT
+184 TETAETETAETET
-199 VEAAELNYMMVES
+199 VQAAELNYMMVES
-212 PYVETPGIQNVVLSL
+212 PYVETPGTQNVVLSL
-227 GTGNEQIS
+227 GTGDEQLS
-235 GIVLKYQNLTT
+235 DIVLNYKNLTT
-246 GKTYQAKAAGT
+246 GKAYQTKAAGI
-257 EEDMTRFTMDFSR
+257 EEDMIRFTMDFSE

-290 QEILLSDLEMDVRFG
+290 QEILLSDLGMDVRFG

-332 TMNEDGEI
+332 TMSADGEVI
-340 VSENTVENVLEQGI
+340 SENTVENVLEQGI
-354 SDAVIGGTDHL
+354 SEAVASVADNL
-365 KGASGNVTVVLDPGH
+365 KGANSNVKVVLDPGH
-380 DDTHAG
+380 DGTHAG
-386 ASGFGVQEKD
+386 ASGFGVQEAD

-403 YCKEELSTYSGITI
+403 YCKEELSTYNGITV
-417 YMTRESGN
+417 YMTRESAS

-432 NTACLDARANL
+432 NIACLDARANL
-443 AKNVGAGVLV
+443 AKNVGANVLV
-453 SFHLNTANGAA
+453 SFHLNTANGTA
-464 RGVEVYYPNSNY
+464 RGVEVYYLNSNY
-476 NAQVGSSGQALAKKI
+476 NAQVGGNGQALAKKI

-504 TLIRDASY
+504 TLIRNASY

-558 DKLKAL
+558 EKLKAL

-586 LMYTQSREDG
+586 LNYTQSRADG
-596 SLRLKWNGLENVDYY
+596 SLRLKWTGLDNVDYY

-617 VDDTNYPKIDEVSD
+617 VNDTNYPKIDEVSD
-631 ATSYIDDDVKTGTR
+631 ATSYIDDTVKAGTK
-645 YYYLIRPVFNDGTM
+645 YYYLVRPVFNDGTA
-659 GEYSKSISGVAL
+659 GEYSKPISGVAL
-671 GKTKLKKISAQSGKK
+671 GKTNLTKIKAKSGKK
-686 ITLTWKKVSMAEG
+686 ITLTWKKVSKAEG
-699 YLIYRKDGD
+699 YLIYRQDSSDSK
-708 DGNFNQIAQ
+708 FYQIGT
-717 VTSGDTLMYTDT
+717 VKSGSTLTYTDT
-729 VKTNN
+729 VKSNN
-734 KKYKYKVQA
+734 KTYTYKVQA
-743 YNTNNGK
+743 YNTNNGR
-750 QGVGTFSDVKVAK
+750 QGVGAYSSTKSAK
-763 TLAKVKITGITS
+763 TLAKAKITGITS
-775 SNAETLTI
+775 SDEEVLKI
-783 SWKKVDGAKGYII
+783 SWNKVSGAKGYII

-806 QEIETVSGAGT
+806 SEIDTVSGEKT
-817 TSCSDDTVKAGK
+817 TSYTDDTVKAGK
-829 TYYYKVEAYNVIDGE
+829 TYYYKVEAYNVNSG
-844 TGYGGASDAVSGK
+844 TKGYGGASDAVAGK

-867 VSDNEKALTIKW
+867 VSTNEKTLTIKW
-879 DKISGAYGYR
+879 NKITGAYGYR
-889 IKRSTEEDGTYK
+889 IKRSTDEDGTYK
-901 VIKTI
+901 VVKTI
-906 KSGNTASY
+906 KSGNTTSY

-930 TIVKTDGNICYS
+930 TMVKTGDNICYS

-954 KTKIKYAVSNGSEQI
+954 KTKIKYAVSNGSNQI
-969 EVKWGAV
+969 EVNWGAV

-984 KRSMSKNGTYKVVAT
+984 KRSTSKNGTYNVIAT
-999 VKGKNKTTY
+999 VNGKNKTTY
-1008 LDENVKTA
+1008 QDKNVKTA

-1037 DSAAVSAKTL
+1037 DSAVVSAKTL

-1055 KAATSTSVKLE
+1055 KATGSTSVRLE

-1080 STSKDSDYKKVG
+1080 STSKDSGYKKVG
-1092 QVEGRNTRKFEDQT
+1092 QVKGKNTKKYEDKT

-1117 RAYKSGS
+1117 RAYKSNS
-1124 AKDGVA
+1124 AKNGVA

-1164 SKAQGYVICRSSKS
+1164 SKAQGYDIYRSDESNS
-1178 RGGFEKIAEIS
+1178 GFEKIASIS
-1189 SGTTLTYTDKS
+1189 SGSTLTYTDKG
-1200 VTSGNTYYYKM
+1200 VKSGNTYYYKI

-1225 YSNVLQ
+1225 YSKVTEV
-1231 AAVLKQ
+1231 AVLKQ

-1244 LGENMVLNVSWNSV
+1244 LGDNNVLNISWNSV
-1258 ENADG
+1258 ANASG
-1263 YELAAAVS
+1263 YELAGAVS
-1271 QKGTYTTLQT
+1271 EKGTYTTLQT
-1281 SGETS
+1281 SGATS

-1292 TQGKTYYYKVRA
+1292 VQGTTYYYKVRA
-1304 YKDLSS
+1304 YKDLSNG
-1310 KIRMYGP
+1310 IRMYGP
-1317 WSAVKSKAAAHEIM
+1317 WSAVKAKAAAHEIM
-1331 GTSSVSVDQMVTY
+1331 GTSSVTVDQMVSY

-1361 DTAEAFFKILKEE
+1361 DSAEAFFKILKEE

-1380 RADLLF
+1380 RADVLF
-1386 AQVMLETGGLTFG
+1386 AQVMLETGGLQFG
-1399 GDVQAS
+1399 GDVQPS

-1418 AAGETYADVRTG
+1418 AAGETFADVRTG

-1444 DGLNNECVDTR
+1444 DGLNNACVDKR
-1455 FQYVSRGTAKYIE
+1455 FQYVSRGTARYVE